1 MDKYEYNVKSDQI
14 KKLYSRKEFE
24 AAAKIA
30 DEIDWYRVKDNT
42 MINRVADIYENTK
55 QYEKAKEVLLIAY
68 ERSPLGRQLAYKLT
82 ILALRTKNFVEADEF
97 YQDFVEMSP
106 SDVSQYLLK
115 YRIAKAKGEDIE
127 VLIKILEAYIEV
139 EMDERWQYELA
150 KLYHEAGEDDKCIA
164 MCDEL
169 ELWFNDG
176 KYVDKAK
183 ELKKLITGVLTEY
196 NKRYAKDNVTKSD
209 TVSKEAAKNITGV
222 SNGESDNLEVNASN
236 VNAGYVNTTSM
247 SNSIEDLS
255 EMASENKQISD
266 NEDNEEYS
274 GADNAEY
281 SDADYDEEYDEDS
294 EDYSQADNWNQVDA
308 LGRERVSKVN
318 EETDEDEEAER
329 EDRTGI
335 RSLAEAI
342 VAGKEERKASRN
354 KNKDDEDLS
363 EDNLEL
369 LDDNISDDDDEYLDD
384 EISAEDEARANAN
397 AAAKEVARRAE
408 EAEKNTPKL
417 TPEEIAANE
426 ALKAAEAAA
435 LEAQRAADL
444 ARQLVMEAKL
454 RAEQVKSVSNTPS
467 DKYKGMT
474 ADEISKS
481 LESEDMLSGKSDLR
495 KKDSMI
501 EIFEFDKNKEGK
513 VSNIGEELT
522 KTAEIDI
529 DEINIRL
536 ADENNLYNTANIQA
550 ALAKSMEKL
559 MNDEK
564 KVRNAFEMQIDDD
577 NNEIRPT
584 IEDDDSYLDD
594 DEDVYDDSVD
604 ETEKTPETVEENSVS
619 ENTVD
624 VEEKKES
631 ENISESETNKETAN
645 ISEAETNEE
654 SKNIPEVEAVE
665 ESKDIQEP
673 EEVEA
678 SENKPEAEE
687 SENVPEIDAVE
698 ASAIVNEQENVPE
711 TVEESSVSENTIN
724 SEETKETENI
734 SETEI
739 NEESKDI
746 PEVETVGESKDIP
759 EVKEVET
766 PATVNET
773 KNVVEPEEDNKTSE
787 VSAPIEEVKTL
798 EETKEEKTVEAVS
811 DEIEDDLIDEPTKR
825 IDRAE
830 INRILNASKNIYQSL
845 PKSVFENTESE
856 AETETAKAEEDDQI
870 EGQMTLDEVLAEFK
884 DNESDKP
891 KDNEANE
898 LKDNATVESED
909 SEASDSEISG
919 ETSSEE
925 SDIKTENE
933 EARDVLKALE
943 QVEETSDEVSSDIL
957 ENANETSDK
966 VAENSDETSD
976 EVSENANEASDKE
989 AGNADEVS
997 DKEAEDVNKENVN
1010 ETLDTKSES
1019 DSKKSVEKSGDET
1032 DKSSVPSTGFVVKN
1046 HRIPEEYRSLFN
1058 DFVGTGSM
1066 EEKIADTLD
1075 NLINKFVMDGT
1086 SKTNNVIITGSAK
1099 IGKTTLGL
1107 SLIKAANRGRNRSG
1121 RKVAK
1126 VKASVLNKRGVALAM
1141 TQILGTD
1148 LIIEQAGNLMPN
1160 TIVDLMIAM
1169 KNYTEEMLIVLEDDK
1184 AAIDRMLDNSPDL
1197 KGFFSNRLDI
1207 HEMEI
1212 DDMVKIAKDYAEE
1225 QFYAIDEMG
1234 ELALYAKLDDISG
1247 RNPVLSIEDIQ
1258 EVIDDAIAH
1267 ANRFSLGKIFGRIH
1281 KNKDDMR
1288 VLSEQDFL

>member
-176 KYVDKAK
+176 KYVDKAR

-196 NKRYAKDNVTKSD
+196 NKRYAKDNVAKSNIASSNI
-209 TVSKEAAKNITGV
+209 VSTEDSKNITSV
-222 SNGESDNLEVNASN
+222 SNGESDNLEVNAPN
-236 VNAGYVNTTSM
+236 VNAG
-247 SNSIEDLS
+247 SID
-255 EMASENKQISD
+255 
-266 NEDNEEYS
+266 
-274 GADNAEY
+274 
-281 SDADYDEEYDEDS
+281 EYDEDS
-294 EDYSQADNWNQVDA
+294 EDDTQADNWNQVDA

-318 EETDEDEEAER
+318 EESDEDEEAES
-329 EDRTGI
+329 EDHTGM

-342 VAGKEERKASRN
+342 VAGKEERKTLKYN
-354 KNKDDEDLS
+354 KKKDDEEVL

-408 EAEKNTPKL
+408 EAEKNIPKL
-417 TPEEIAANE
+417 TAEEIAANE

-454 RAEQVKSVSNTPS
+454 RAEQVKGTSGTPS

-481 LESEDMLSGKSDLR
+481 LESEDMLSGNSDLR

-501 EIFEFDKNKEGK
+501 EIFEFDKDKEGK

-577 NNEIRPT
+577 NDEIRPTIEDDDNNEIRPA

-594 DEDVYDDSVD
+594 DDEDVYDDSADTTENVKESENVSEVEEVEESEIINEPENVIEAENTP
-604 ETEKTPETVEENSVS
+604 ETAEENSATENTVNVEEIKETGSIPEVETVEE
-619 ENTVD
+619 
-624 VEEKKES
+624 
-631 ENISESETNKETAN
+631 A
-645 ISEAETNEE
+645 
-654 SKNIPEVEAVE
+654 
-665 ESKDIQEP
+665 
-673 EEVEA
+673 
-678 SENKPEAEE
+678 
-687 SENVPEIDAVE
+687 
-698 ASAIVNEQENVPE
+698 
-711 TVEESSVSENTIN
+711 
-724 SEETKETENI
+724 
-734 SETEI
+734 
-739 NEESKDI
+739 KDI
-746 PEVETVGESKDIP
+746 PEVETVEEAKDIP
-759 EVKEVET
+759 EVETVAEAKDIPEVET
-766 PATVNET
+766 VA
-773 KNVVEPEEDNKTSE
+773 EPEENIKVDEASAPMEGGGTSE
-787 VSAPIEEVKTL
+787 EKEDTEEVKSV
-798 EETKEEKTVEAVS
+798 ETVS
-811 DEIEDDLIDEPTKR
+811 DEDEIEDDLIDEPTKR

-845 PKSVFENTESE
+845 PKPVFENTEE
-856 AETETAKAEEDDQI
+856 EVETKVEMTKPEEDDQI
-870 EGQMTLDEVLAEFK
+870 EGQMTLEEVLAEFK
-884 DNESDKP
+884 DNEADKTN
-891 KDNEANE
+891 DNEADE
-898 LKDNATVESED
+898 LK
-909 SEASDSEISG
+909 
-919 ETSSEE
+919 
-925 SDIKTENE
+925 
-933 EARDVLKALE
+933 
-943 QVEETSDEVSSDIL
+943 
-957 ENANETSDK
+957 ENANETPEE
-966 VAENSDETSD
+966 ATENADETID
-976 EVSENANEASDKE
+976 EVSENANETSEE
-989 AGNADEVS
+989 ATENADETIDEVS
-997 DKEAEDVNKENVN
+997 ENAN
-1010 ETLDTKSES
+1010 ETSE
-1019 DSKKSVEKSGDET
+1019 EAT
-1032 DKSSVPSTGFVVKN
+1032 DKSSVASAGFVVKN

-1066 EEKIADTLD
+1066 EEKIADILD

-1086 SKTNNVIITGSAK
+1086 SKTNNLIITGSAK

-1160 TIVDLMIAM
+1160 TIIDLMIAM

-1212 DDMVKIAKDYAEE
+1212 DDMVKIARDYAEE
-1225 QFYAIDEMG
+1225 QFYTIDEMG

>member
-1 MDKYEYNVKSDQI
+1 LDKYEYNVKSDQI

-176 KYVDKAK
+176 KYVDKAR

-196 NKRYAKDNVTKSD
+196 NKRYAKDNVAKSNIASSNI
-209 TVSKEAAKNITGV
+209 VSTEDSKNITSV
-222 SNGESDNLEVNASN
+222 SNGESDNLEVNAPN
-236 VNAGYVNTTSM
+236 VNAG
-247 SNSIEDLS
+247 SID
-255 EMASENKQISD
+255 
-266 NEDNEEYS
+266 
-274 GADNAEY
+274 
-281 SDADYDEEYDEDS
+281 EYDEDS
-294 EDYSQADNWNQVDA
+294 EDDTQADNWNQVDA

-318 EETDEDEEAER
+318 EESDEDEEAES
-329 EDRTGI
+329 EDHTGM

-342 VAGKEERKASRN
+342 VAGKEERKTLKYN
-354 KNKDDEDLS
+354 KKKDDEEVL

-408 EAEKNTPKL
+408 EAEKNIPKL
-417 TPEEIAANE
+417 TAEEIAANE

-454 RAEQVKSVSNTPS
+454 RAEQVKGTSGTPS

-501 EIFEFDKNKEGK
+501 EIFEFDKDKEGK

-577 NNEIRPT
+577 NDEIRPTIEDDDNNEIRPA

-594 DEDVYDDSVD
+594 DDEDVYDDSADTTENVKESENVSEVED
-604 ETEKTPETVEENSVS
+604 VEESEIINEPENVIEAENTPETAEENSATENTVNVEEIKETGSIPEVETVEE
-619 ENTVD
+619 
-624 VEEKKES
+624 
-631 ENISESETNKETAN
+631 A
-645 ISEAETNEE
+645 
-654 SKNIPEVEAVE
+654 
-665 ESKDIQEP
+665 
-673 EEVEA
+673 
-678 SENKPEAEE
+678 
-687 SENVPEIDAVE
+687 
-698 ASAIVNEQENVPE
+698 
-711 TVEESSVSENTIN
+711 
-724 SEETKETENI
+724 
-734 SETEI
+734 
-739 NEESKDI
+739 KDI
-746 PEVETVGESKDIP
+746 PEVETVEESKDIP
-759 EVKEVET
+759 EAETAEEAKDIPEVET
-766 PATVNET
+766 VEEAKDIPEVETIVESDEYSKVNE
-773 KNVVEPEEDNKTSE
+773 E
-787 VSAPIEEVKTL
+787 SAPIEEIRNS
-798 EETKEEKTVEAVS
+798 EETEEVKSVETVSDE

-845 PKSVFENTESE
+845 PKSVFENTEE
-856 AETETAKAEEDDQI
+856 EVETKVEMTKPEEDDQI
-870 EGQMTLDEVLAEFK
+870 EGQMTLEEVLAEFK
-884 DNESDKP
+884 YNEADKTN
-891 KDNEANE
+891 DNEADE
-898 LKDNATVESED
+898 LK
-909 SEASDSEISG
+909 
-919 ETSSEE
+919 
-925 SDIKTENE
+925 
-933 EARDVLKALE
+933 
-943 QVEETSDEVSSDIL
+943 
-957 ENANETSDK
+957 ENANETPEE
-966 VAENSDETSD
+966 ATENADETIDEVSENVNETSEEATENAD
-976 EVSENANEASDKE
+976 ETIEEVSENANETSEE
-989 AGNADEVS
+989 A
-997 DKEAEDVNKENVN
+997 
-1010 ETLDTKSES
+1010 
-1019 DSKKSVEKSGDET
+1019 T
-1032 DKSSVPSTGFVVKN
+1032 DKSSVASAGFVVKN

-1066 EEKIADTLD
+1066 EEKIADILD

-1086 SKTNNVIITGSAK
+1086 SKTNNLIITGSAK

-1160 TIVDLMIAM
+1160 TIIDLMIAM

-1225 QFYAIDEMG
+1225 QYYIIDEMG

>member
-176 KYVDKAK
+176 KYVDKAR

-196 NKRYAKDNVTKSD
+196 NKRYAKDNVAKSNIASSNI
-209 TVSKEAAKNITGV
+209 VSTEDSKNITSV
-222 SNGESDNLEVNASN
+222 SNGESDNLEVNAPN
-236 VNAGYVNTTSM
+236 VNAG
-247 SNSIEDLS
+247 SID
-255 EMASENKQISD
+255 
-266 NEDNEEYS
+266 
-274 GADNAEY
+274 
-281 SDADYDEEYDEDS
+281 EYDEDS
-294 EDYSQADNWNQVDA
+294 EDDTQADNWNQVDA

-318 EETDEDEEAER
+318 EESDEDEEAES
-329 EDRTGI
+329 EDHTGM

-342 VAGKEERKASRN
+342 VAGKEERKTLKYN
-354 KNKDDEDLS
+354 KKKDDEEVL

-408 EAEKNTPKL
+408 EAEKNIPKL
-417 TPEEIAANE
+417 TAEEIAANE

-454 RAEQVKSVSNTPS
+454 RAEQVKGTSGTPS

-481 LESEDMLSGKSDLR
+481 LESEDMLSGNSDLR

-501 EIFEFDKNKEGK
+501 EIFEFDKDKEGK

-577 NNEIRPT
+577 NDEIRPT
-584 IEDDDSYLDD
+584 IEDDDNNEIRPAIEDDDSYLDYD
-594 DEDVYDDSVD
+594 DEDVYDDSSDTTENVKESENVSEVED
-604 ETEKTPETVEENSVS
+604 VEESEIINEPENVIEAENTPETAEENSTTENTVNVEEIKETESIPEVETVEEAK
-619 ENTVD
+619 D
-624 VEEKKES
+624 
-631 ENISESETNKETAN
+631 
-645 ISEAETNEE
+645 
-654 SKNIPEVEAVE
+654 IPEV
-665 ESKDIQEP
+665 K
-673 EEVEA
+673 
-678 SENKPEAEE
+678 
-687 SENVPEIDAVE
+687 
-698 ASAIVNEQENVPE
+698 
-711 TVEESSVSENTIN
+711 TVEEA
-724 SEETKETENI
+724 
-734 SETEI
+734 
-739 NEESKDI
+739 KDI
-746 PEVETVGESKDIP
+746 PEVETV
-759 EVKEVET
+759 
-766 PATVNET
+766 A
-773 KNVVEPEEDNKTSE
+773 EPEENIKVDEASAPMEGVGTSE
-787 VSAPIEEVKTL
+787 EKEDTEEVKSV
-798 EETKEEKTVEAVS
+798 ETVS
-811 DEIEDDLIDEPTKR
+811 DEDEIEDDLIDEPTKR

-845 PKSVFENTESE
+845 PKSVFENTEE
-856 AETETAKAEEDDQI
+856 EVETKVEMTKPEEDDQI
-870 EGQMTLDEVLAEFK
+870 EGQMTLEEVLAEFK
-884 DNESDKP
+884 DNEADKTN
-891 KDNEANE
+891 DNEADE
-898 LKDNATVESED
+898 LK
-909 SEASDSEISG
+909 
-919 ETSSEE
+919 
-925 SDIKTENE
+925 
-933 EARDVLKALE
+933 
-943 QVEETSDEVSSDIL
+943 
-957 ENANETSDK
+957 ENANETPEE
-966 VAENSDETSD
+966 ATENADETID
-976 EVSENANEASDKE
+976 EVSEN
-989 AGNADEVS
+989 
-997 DKEAEDVNKENVN
+997 VN
-1010 ETLDTKSES
+1010 ETSE
-1019 DSKKSVEKSGDET
+1019 EAT
-1032 DKSSVPSTGFVVKN
+1032 DKSSVASADFVVKN

-1066 EEKIADTLD
+1066 EEKIADILD

-1086 SKTNNVIITGSAK
+1086 SKTNNLIITGSAK

-1160 TIVDLMIAM
+1160 TIIDLMIAM

-1225 QFYAIDEMG
+1225 QFYIIDEMG

>member
-176 KYVDKAK
+176 KYVDKAR

-196 NKRYAKDNVTKSD
+196 NKRYAKDNVAKSNIASSNI
-209 TVSKEAAKNITGV
+209 VSTEDSKNITSV
-222 SNGESDNLEVNASN
+222 SNGESDNLEVNAPN
-236 VNAGYVNTTSM
+236 VNAG
-247 SNSIEDLS
+247 SID
-255 EMASENKQISD
+255 
-266 NEDNEEYS
+266 
-274 GADNAEY
+274 
-281 SDADYDEEYDEDS
+281 EYDEDS
-294 EDYSQADNWNQVDA
+294 EDDTQADNWNQVDA

-318 EETDEDEEAER
+318 EESDEDEEAES
-329 EDRTGI
+329 EDHTGM

-342 VAGKEERKASRN
+342 VAGKEERKTLKYN
-354 KNKDDEDLS
+354 KKKDDEEVL

-408 EAEKNTPKL
+408 EAEKNIPKL
-417 TPEEIAANE
+417 TAEEIAANE

-454 RAEQVKSVSNTPS
+454 RAEQVKGTSGTPS

-481 LESEDMLSGKSDLR
+481 LESEDMLSGNSDLR

-501 EIFEFDKNKEGK
+501 EIFEFDKDKEGK

-577 NNEIRPT
+577 NDEIRPTIEDDDNNEIRPA

-594 DEDVYDDSVD
+594 DDEDVYDDSADTTENVKESENVSEVEEVEESEIINEPENVIEAENTP
-604 ETEKTPETVEENSVS
+604 ETAEENSATENTVNVEEIKETGSIPEVETVEE
-619 ENTVD
+619 
-624 VEEKKES
+624 
-631 ENISESETNKETAN
+631 A
-645 ISEAETNEE
+645 
-654 SKNIPEVEAVE
+654 
-665 ESKDIQEP
+665 
-673 EEVEA
+673 
-678 SENKPEAEE
+678 
-687 SENVPEIDAVE
+687 
-698 ASAIVNEQENVPE
+698 
-711 TVEESSVSENTIN
+711 
-724 SEETKETENI
+724 
-734 SETEI
+734 
-739 NEESKDI
+739 KDI
-746 PEVETVGESKDIP
+746 PEVETVEESKDIP
-759 EVKEVET
+759 EAETAEEAKDIPEAEIVKEAKDIPEVET
-766 PATVNET
+766 IVESDEYSKVNE
-773 KNVVEPEEDNKTSE
+773 E
-787 VSAPIEEVKTL
+787 SAPIEEIRNS
-798 EETKEEKTVEAVS
+798 EETEEVKSVETVSDE

-845 PKSVFENTESE
+845 PKSVFENTEE
-856 AETETAKAEEDDQI
+856 EVETKVEMTKPEEDDQI
-870 EGQMTLDEVLAEFK
+870 EGQMTLEEVLAEFK
-884 DNESDKP
+884 DNEADKTN
-891 KDNEANE
+891 DNEADE
-898 LKDNATVESED
+898 LK
-909 SEASDSEISG
+909 
-919 ETSSEE
+919 
-925 SDIKTENE
+925 
-933 EARDVLKALE
+933 
-943 QVEETSDEVSSDIL
+943 
-957 ENANETSDK
+957 ENANETPEE
-966 VAENSDETSD
+966 ATENADETID
-976 EVSENANEASDKE
+976 EVSENANETSEE
-989 AGNADEVS
+989 ATENADETIDEVS
-997 DKEAEDVNKENVN
+997 ENAN
-1010 ETLDTKSES
+1010 ETSE
-1019 DSKKSVEKSGDET
+1019 EAT
-1032 DKSSVPSTGFVVKN
+1032 DKSSVASAGFVVKN

-1066 EEKIADTLD
+1066 EEKIADILD

-1160 TIVDLMIAM
+1160 TIIDLMIAM

-1225 QFYAIDEMG
+1225 QFYIIDEMG

-1247 RNPVLSIEDIQ
+1247 RNPILSIEDIQ

>member
-176 KYVDKAK
+176 KYVDKAR

-196 NKRYAKDNVTKSD
+196 NKRYAKDNVAKSNIASSNI
-209 TVSKEAAKNITGV
+209 VSTEDSNNITSV

-236 VNAGYVNTTSM
+236 VNAG
-247 SNSIEDLS
+247 SID
-255 EMASENKQISD
+255 
-266 NEDNEEYS
+266 
-274 GADNAEY
+274 
-281 SDADYDEEYDEDS
+281 EYDEDS
-294 EDYSQADNWNQVDA
+294 EDDTQADNWNQVDA

-318 EETDEDEEAER
+318 EESDEDEEAES
-329 EDRTGI
+329 EDHTGM

-342 VAGKEERKASRN
+342 VAGKEERKTSKYN
-354 KNKDDEDLS
+354 KKKDDEEVL

-408 EAEKNTPKL
+408 EAEKNIPKL
-417 TPEEIAANE
+417 TAEEIAANE

-454 RAEQVKSVSNTPS
+454 RAEQVKGTSGTPS

-481 LESEDMLSGKSDLR
+481 LESEDMLSGNSDLR

-501 EIFEFDKNKEGK
+501 EIFEFDKDKEGK

-577 NNEIRPT
+577 NDEIRPT
-584 IEDDDSYLDD
+584 IEDDDNDEIRPAIEDDDSYLDD
-594 DEDVYDDSVD
+594 DDEDVYDDSADTTENVKESENVSEVEEVEESEIINEPENVI
-604 ETEKTPETVEENSVS
+604 ETENTPETAEENSATENTVNVEEIKETESIPEVETVEE
-619 ENTVD
+619 
-624 VEEKKES
+624 
-631 ENISESETNKETAN
+631 A
-645 ISEAETNEE
+645 
-654 SKNIPEVEAVE
+654 
-665 ESKDIQEP
+665 
-673 EEVEA
+673 
-678 SENKPEAEE
+678 
-687 SENVPEIDAVE
+687 
-698 ASAIVNEQENVPE
+698 
-711 TVEESSVSENTIN
+711 
-724 SEETKETENI
+724 
-734 SETEI
+734 
-739 NEESKDI
+739 KDI
-746 PEVETVGESKDIP
+746 PEVETIVESDEYSK
-759 EVKEVET
+759 
-766 PATVNET
+766 VNE
-773 KNVVEPEEDNKTSE
+773 E
-787 VSAPIEEVKTL
+787 SAPIEEIRNS
-798 EETKEEKTVEAVS
+798 EETEEVKSVETVSDE

-845 PKSVFENTESE
+845 PKSVFENTEE
-856 AETETAKAEEDDQI
+856 EVETKVEMTKPEEDDQI
-870 EGQMTLDEVLAEFK
+870 EGQMTLEEVLAEFK
-884 DNESDKP
+884 DNEADK
-891 KDNEANE
+891 KNDNEADE
-898 LKDNATVESED
+898 LK
-909 SEASDSEISG
+909 
-919 ETSSEE
+919 
-925 SDIKTENE
+925 
-933 EARDVLKALE
+933 
-943 QVEETSDEVSSDIL
+943 
-957 ENANETSDK
+957 ENANETPEE
-966 VAENSDETSD
+966 ATENADETID
-976 EVSENANEASDKE
+976 EVSENANETSEE
-989 AGNADEVS
+989 A
-997 DKEAEDVNKENVN
+997 
-1010 ETLDTKSES
+1010 
-1019 DSKKSVEKSGDET
+1019 T
-1032 DKSSVPSTGFVVKN
+1032 DKSSVASAGFVVKN
-1046 HRIPEEYRSLFN
+1046 HRIPKEYRSLFN

-1225 QFYAIDEMG
+1225 QFYTIDEMG

>member
-176 KYVDKAK
+176 KYVDKAR

-196 NKRYAKDNVTKSD
+196 NKRYAKDNVAKSNIASSNI
-209 TVSKEAAKNITGV
+209 VSTEDSKNITSV
-222 SNGESDNLEVNASN
+222 SNGESDNLEVNAPN
-236 VNAGYVNTTSM
+236 VNAG
-247 SNSIEDLS
+247 SID
-255 EMASENKQISD
+255 
-266 NEDNEEYS
+266 
-274 GADNAEY
+274 
-281 SDADYDEEYDEDS
+281 EYDEDS
-294 EDYSQADNWNQVDA
+294 EDDTQADNWNQVDA

-318 EETDEDEEAER
+318 EESDEDEGAES
-329 EDRTGI
+329 EDHTGM

-342 VAGKEERKASRN
+342 VAGKEERKTSKYN
-354 KNKDDEDLS
+354 KKKDDEEVL

-408 EAEKNTPKL
+408 EAEKNIPKL
-417 TPEEIAANE
+417 TAEEIAANE

-454 RAEQVKSVSNTPS
+454 RAEQVKGTSGTPS

-481 LESEDMLSGKSDLR
+481 LESEDMLSGNSDLR

-501 EIFEFDKNKEGK
+501 EIFEFDKDKEGK

-577 NNEIRPT
+577 NDEIRPTIEEDDNNEIRPA

-594 DEDVYDDSVD
+594 DDEDVYDDSAD
-604 ETEKTPETVEENSVS
+604 TTENV
-619 ENTVD
+619 
-624 VEEKKES
+624 KES
-631 ENISESETNKETAN
+631 ENVSEVEEVEESEIINEPENVIEAENTPETAEENSATENTVNVDEIKET
-645 ISEAETNEE
+645 E
-654 SKNIPEVEAVE
+654 SIPEV
-665 ESKDIQEP
+665 K
-673 EEVEA
+673 
-678 SENKPEAEE
+678 
-687 SENVPEIDAVE
+687 
-698 ASAIVNEQENVPE
+698 
-711 TVEESSVSENTIN
+711 TVEEA
-724 SEETKETENI
+724 
-734 SETEI
+734 
-739 NEESKDI
+739 KDI
-746 PEVETVGESKDIP
+746 PEVETVGEAKDIP
-759 EVKEVET
+759 EVETVEEAKDIPEAETVGEAKDIPEVET
-766 PATVNET
+766 IVESDEYSKVNE
-773 KNVVEPEEDNKTSE
+773 E
-787 VSAPIEEVKTL
+787 SAPIEEIRNS
-798 EETKEEKTVEAVS
+798 EETEEVKSVETVSDE

-845 PKSVFENTESE
+845 PKSVFENTEE
-856 AETETAKAEEDDQI
+856 EVETKVEMTKPEEDDQI
-870 EGQMTLDEVLAEFK
+870 EGQMTLEEVLAEFK
-884 DNESDKP
+884 DNEADKTN
-891 KDNEANE
+891 DNESDE
-898 LKDNATVESED
+898 LKENTN
-909 SEASDSEISG
+909 
-919 ETSSEE
+919 ETSEE
-925 SDIKTENE
+925 ATEN
-933 EARDVLKALE
+933 AD
-943 QVEETSDEVSSDIL
+943 ETIDEVL
-957 ENANETSDK
+957 ENANETSEE
-966 VAENSDETSD
+966 ATENADETID
-976 EVSENANEASDKE
+976 EVSENANETSEE
-989 AGNADEVS
+989 A
-997 DKEAEDVNKENVN
+997 
-1010 ETLDTKSES
+1010 
-1019 DSKKSVEKSGDET
+1019 T
-1032 DKSSVPSTGFVVKN
+1032 DKSSVASADFVVKN

-1160 TIVDLMIAM
+1160 TIIDLMIAM

-1225 QFYAIDEMG
+1225 QFYIIDEMG

>member
-176 KYVDKAK
+176 KYVDKAR

-196 NKRYAKDNVTKSD
+196 NKRYAKDNVAKSNIASSNI
-209 TVSKEAAKNITGV
+209 VSTEDSKNITSV
-222 SNGESDNLEVNASN
+222 SNGESDNLEVNAPN
-236 VNAGYVNTTSM
+236 VNAG
-247 SNSIEDLS
+247 SID
-255 EMASENKQISD
+255 
-266 NEDNEEYS
+266 
-274 GADNAEY
+274 
-281 SDADYDEEYDEDS
+281 EYDEDS
-294 EDYSQADNWNQVDA
+294 EDDTQADNWNQVDA

-318 EETDEDEEAER
+318 EESDEDEEAES
-329 EDRTGI
+329 EDHTGM

-342 VAGKEERKASRN
+342 VAGKEERKTLKYN
-354 KNKDDEDLS
+354 KKKDDEEVL

-408 EAEKNTPKL
+408 EAEKNIPKL
-417 TPEEIAANE
+417 TAEEIAANE

-454 RAEQVKSVSNTPS
+454 RAEQVKGTSGTPS

-481 LESEDMLSGKSDLR
+481 LESEDMLSGNSDLR

-501 EIFEFDKNKEGK
+501 EIFEFDKDKEGK

-577 NNEIRPT
+577 NDEIRPTIEDDDNNEIRPA

-594 DEDVYDDSVD
+594 DDEDVYDDSADTTENVKESENVSEVEEVEESEIINEPENVIEAENTP
-604 ETEKTPETVEENSVS
+604 ETAEENSATENTVNVEEIKETGSIPEVETVEE
-619 ENTVD
+619 
-624 VEEKKES
+624 
-631 ENISESETNKETAN
+631 A
-645 ISEAETNEE
+645 
-654 SKNIPEVEAVE
+654 
-665 ESKDIQEP
+665 
-673 EEVEA
+673 
-678 SENKPEAEE
+678 
-687 SENVPEIDAVE
+687 
-698 ASAIVNEQENVPE
+698 
-711 TVEESSVSENTIN
+711 
-724 SEETKETENI
+724 
-734 SETEI
+734 
-739 NEESKDI
+739 KDI
-746 PEVETVGESKDIP
+746 PEVETVEESKDIP
-759 EVKEVET
+759 EAETAEEAKDIPEAEIVKEAKDIPEVET
-766 PATVNET
+766 IVESDEYSKVNE
-773 KNVVEPEEDNKTSE
+773 E
-787 VSAPIEEVKTL
+787 SAPIEEIRNS
-798 EETKEEKTVEAVS
+798 EETEEVKSVETVSDE

-845 PKSVFENTESE
+845 PKSVFENTEE
-856 AETETAKAEEDDQI
+856 EVETKVEMTKPEEDDQI
-870 EGQMTLDEVLAEFK
+870 EGQMTLEEVLAEFK
-884 DNESDKP
+884 DNEADKTN
-891 KDNEANE
+891 DNEADE
-898 LKDNATVESED
+898 LK
-909 SEASDSEISG
+909 
-919 ETSSEE
+919 
-925 SDIKTENE
+925 
-933 EARDVLKALE
+933 
-943 QVEETSDEVSSDIL
+943 
-957 ENANETSDK
+957 ENANETPEE
-966 VAENSDETSD
+966 ATENADETID
-976 EVSENANEASDKE
+976 EVSENANETSEE
-989 AGNADEVS
+989 A
-997 DKEAEDVNKENVN
+997 
-1010 ETLDTKSES
+1010 
-1019 DSKKSVEKSGDET
+1019 T
-1032 DKSSVPSTGFVVKN
+1032 DKSSVASAGFVVKN

-1066 EEKIADTLD
+1066 EEKIADILD

-1086 SKTNNVIITGSAK
+1086 SKTNNLIITGSAK

-1160 TIVDLMIAM
+1160 TIIDLMIAM

-1212 DDMVKIAKDYAEE
+1212 DDMVKIARDYAEE
-1225 QFYAIDEMG
+1225 QFYTIDEMG

>member
-176 KYVDKAK
+176 KYVDKAR

-196 NKRYAKDNVTKSD
+196 NKRYAKDNVAKSNIASSNI
-209 TVSKEAAKNITGV
+209 VSTEESKNITSV
-222 SNGESDNLEVNASN
+222 SNGESDNLEVNAPN
-236 VNAGYVNTTSM
+236 VNAG
-247 SNSIEDLS
+247 SID
-255 EMASENKQISD
+255 
-266 NEDNEEYS
+266 
-274 GADNAEY
+274 
-281 SDADYDEEYDEDS
+281 EYDEDS
-294 EDYSQADNWNQVDA
+294 EDDTQADNWNQVDA
-308 LGRERVSKVN
+308 LGRERISKVN
-318 EETDEDEEAER
+318 EESDEDEETES
-329 EDRTGI
+329 EDHTGM

-342 VAGKEERKASRN
+342 VAGKEERKTSKYN
-354 KNKDDEDLS
+354 KKKDDEEVL

-408 EAEKNTPKL
+408 EAEKNIPKL
-417 TPEEIAANE
+417 TAEEIAANE

-454 RAEQVKSVSNTPS
+454 RAEQVKGTSGTPS

-481 LESEDMLSGKSDLR
+481 LESEDMLSGNSDLR

-501 EIFEFDKNKEGK
+501 EIFEFDKDKEGK

-577 NNEIRPT
+577 NDEIRPT
-584 IEDDDSYLDD
+584 IEEDDNNEILPAIEDDDSYLDD
-594 DEDVYDDSVD
+594 DDEDVYDDSAD
-604 ETEKTPETVEENSVS
+604 TTENV
-619 ENTVD
+619 
-624 VEEKKES
+624 KES
-631 ENISESETNKETAN
+631 ENVSEVEEVEESEIINEPENVIEAENTPETAEENSATENTVNVEEIKET
-645 ISEAETNEE
+645 E
-654 SKNIPEVEAVE
+654 SIPEV
-665 ESKDIQEP
+665 K
-673 EEVEA
+673 
-678 SENKPEAEE
+678 
-687 SENVPEIDAVE
+687 
-698 ASAIVNEQENVPE
+698 
-711 TVEESSVSENTIN
+711 TVEEA
-724 SEETKETENI
+724 
-734 SETEI
+734 
-739 NEESKDI
+739 KDI
-746 PEVETVGESKDIP
+746 PEVETVGEAKDIP
-759 EVKEVET
+759 EVETVEEAKDIPEAETVGEAKDIPEVET
-766 PATVNET
+766 IVESDEYSKVNE
-773 KNVVEPEEDNKTSE
+773 E
-787 VSAPIEEVKTL
+787 SAPIEEIRNS
-798 EETKEEKTVEAVS
+798 EETEEVKSVETVSDE

-845 PKSVFENTESE
+845 PKSVFENTEE
-856 AETETAKAEEDDQI
+856 EVETKVEMTKPEEDDQI
-870 EGQMTLDEVLAEFK
+870 EGQMTLEEVLAEFK
-884 DNESDKP
+884 DNEADKTN
-891 KDNEANE
+891 DNEADE
-898 LKDNATVESED
+898 LK
-909 SEASDSEISG
+909 
-919 ETSSEE
+919 
-925 SDIKTENE
+925 
-933 EARDVLKALE
+933 
-943 QVEETSDEVSSDIL
+943 
-957 ENANETSDK
+957 ENANETPEE
-966 VAENSDETSD
+966 ATENADETID
-976 EVSENANEASDKE
+976 EVSENANETSEETTENTDE
-989 AGNADEVS
+989 TIDEVS
-997 DKEAEDVNKENVN
+997 ENAN
-1010 ETLDTKSES
+1010 ETSE
-1019 DSKKSVEKSGDET
+1019 EAT
-1032 DKSSVPSTGFVVKN
+1032 DKSSVASADFVVKN
-1046 HRIPEEYRSLFN
+1046 HRIPKEYRSLFN

-1225 QFYAIDEMG
+1225 QFYIIDEMG

>member
-176 KYVDKAK
+176 KYVDKAR

-196 NKRYAKDNVTKSD
+196 NKRYAKDNVAKSNIASSNI
-209 TVSKEAAKNITGV
+209 VSTEDSKNITSV
-222 SNGESDNLEVNASN
+222 SNGESDNLEVNAPN
-236 VNAGYVNTTSM
+236 VNAG
-247 SNSIEDLS
+247 SID
-255 EMASENKQISD
+255 
-266 NEDNEEYS
+266 
-274 GADNAEY
+274 
-281 SDADYDEEYDEDS
+281 EYDEDS
-294 EDYSQADNWNQVDA
+294 EDDTQADNWNQVDA

-318 EETDEDEEAER
+318 EESDEDEEAES
-329 EDRTGI
+329 EDHTGM

-342 VAGKEERKASRN
+342 VAGKEERKTSKYN
-354 KNKDDEDLS
+354 KKKDDEEVL

-408 EAEKNTPKL
+408 EAEKNIPKL
-417 TPEEIAANE
+417 TAEEIAANE

-454 RAEQVKSVSNTPS
+454 RAEQVKGTSGTPS

-481 LESEDMLSGKSDLR
+481 LESEDMLSGNSDLR

-501 EIFEFDKNKEGK
+501 EIFEFDKDKEGK

-577 NNEIRPT
+577 NDEIRPTIEDDDNNEIRPA

-594 DEDVYDDSVD
+594 DDEDVYDDSADTTENVKESENVSEVEEVEESEIINEPENVIEAENTPETAEENSATENTVNVEEIK
-604 ETEKTPETVEENSVS
+604 ETESIPEVETVEE
-619 ENTVD
+619 
-624 VEEKKES
+624 
-631 ENISESETNKETAN
+631 A
-645 ISEAETNEE
+645 
-654 SKNIPEVEAVE
+654 
-665 ESKDIQEP
+665 
-673 EEVEA
+673 
-678 SENKPEAEE
+678 
-687 SENVPEIDAVE
+687 
-698 ASAIVNEQENVPE
+698 
-711 TVEESSVSENTIN
+711 
-724 SEETKETENI
+724 
-734 SETEI
+734 
-739 NEESKDI
+739 KDI
-746 PEVETVGESKDIP
+746 PEVETIVESDEYSK
-759 EVKEVET
+759 
-766 PATVNET
+766 VNE
-773 KNVVEPEEDNKTSE
+773 E
-787 VSAPIEEVKTL
+787 SAPIEEIRNS
-798 EETKEEKTVEAVS
+798 EETEEVKSVETVSDE

-845 PKSVFENTESE
+845 PKSVFENTEE
-856 AETETAKAEEDDQI
+856 EVETKVEMTKPEEDDQI
-870 EGQMTLDEVLAEFK
+870 EGQMTLEEVLAEF
-884 DNESDKP
+884 E
-891 KDNEANE
+891 DNEADKTNDNEADE
-898 LKDNATVESED
+898 LKENANETPE
-909 SEASDSEISG
+909 EAAENAD
-919 ETSSEE
+919 ETIDEVLENANETPEE
-925 SDIKTENE
+925 ATEN
-933 EARDVLKALE
+933 AD
-943 QVEETSDEVSSDIL
+943 ETIDEIL
-957 ENANETSDK
+957 ENANETS
-966 VAENSDETSD
+966 E
-976 EVSENANEASDKE
+976 EA
-989 AGNADEVS
+989 
-997 DKEAEDVNKENVN
+997 
-1010 ETLDTKSES
+1010 
-1019 DSKKSVEKSGDET
+1019 T
-1032 DKSSVPSTGFVVKN
+1032 DKSSVASADFVVKN
-1046 HRIPEEYRSLFN
+1046 HRIPKEYRSLFN

-1225 QFYAIDEMG
+1225 QFYTIDEMG

>member
-176 KYVDKAK
+176 KYVDKAR

-196 NKRYAKDNVTKSD
+196 NKRYAKDNVAKSNIASSNI
-209 TVSKEAAKNITGV
+209 VSTEDSKNITSV
-222 SNGESDNLEVNASN
+222 SNGESDNLEVNAPN
-236 VNAGYVNTTSM
+236 VNAG
-247 SNSIEDLS
+247 SID
-255 EMASENKQISD
+255 
-266 NEDNEEYS
+266 
-274 GADNAEY
+274 
-281 SDADYDEEYDEDS
+281 EYDEDS
-294 EDYSQADNWNQVDA
+294 EDDTQADNWNQVDA

-318 EETDEDEEAER
+318 EESDEDEEAES
-329 EDRTGI
+329 EDHTGM

-342 VAGKEERKASRN
+342 VAGKEERKTSKYN
-354 KNKDDEDLS
+354 KKKDDEEVL

-408 EAEKNTPKL
+408 EAEKNIPKL
-417 TPEEIAANE
+417 TAEEIAANE

-454 RAEQVKSVSNTPS
+454 RAEQVKGTSGTPS

-501 EIFEFDKNKEGK
+501 EIFEFDKDKEGK

-577 NNEIRPT
+577 NDEIRPT
-584 IEDDDSYLDD
+584 IEDDDNNEILPAIEDDDSYLDD
-594 DEDVYDDSVD
+594 DDEDVYDDSAD
-604 ETEKTPETVEENSVS
+604 TTENV
-619 ENTVD
+619 
-624 VEEKKES
+624 KES
-631 ENISESETNKETAN
+631 ENVSEVEEVEESEIINEPENVIETENTPETAEENSATENTVNVEEIKET
-645 ISEAETNEE
+645 E
-654 SKNIPEVEAVE
+654 SIPEVE
-665 ESKDIQEP
+665 
-673 EEVEA
+673 
-678 SENKPEAEE
+678 
-687 SENVPEIDAVE
+687 
-698 ASAIVNEQENVPE
+698 
-711 TVEESSVSENTIN
+711 TVEGA
-724 SEETKETENI
+724 
-734 SETEI
+734 
-739 NEESKDI
+739 KDI
-746 PEVETVGESKDIP
+746 PEVETVEEAKDIPEAETAEEAKDIP
-759 EVKEVET
+759 EVETVEEAKDIPEVET
-766 PATVNET
+766 IVELDEYSKVNE
-773 KNVVEPEEDNKTSE
+773 E
-787 VSAPIEEVKTL
+787 SAPIEEIRNS
-798 EETKEEKTVEAVS
+798 EETEEVKSVETVSDE

-845 PKSVFENTESE
+845 PKSVFENTEE
-856 AETETAKAEEDDQI
+856 EVETKVEMTKPEEDDQI
-870 EGQMTLDEVLAEFK
+870 EGQMTLEEVLAEFK
-884 DNESDKP
+884 DNEADKTN
-891 KDNEANE
+891 DNEADE
-898 LKDNATVESED
+898 LKENANETPE
-909 SEASDSEISG
+909 EA
-919 ETSSEE
+919 
-925 SDIKTENE
+925 TEN
-933 EARDVLKALE
+933 AD
-943 QVEETSDEVSSDIL
+943 ETIDEVL
-957 ENANETSDK
+957 ENANETSEETT
-966 VAENSDETSD
+966 ENTDETID
-976 EVSENANEASDKE
+976 EVSENANETSEE
-989 AGNADEVS
+989 A
-997 DKEAEDVNKENVN
+997 
-1010 ETLDTKSES
+1010 
-1019 DSKKSVEKSGDET
+1019 T
-1032 DKSSVPSTGFVVKN
+1032 DKSSVASADFVVKN
-1046 HRIPEEYRSLFN
+1046 HRIPKEYRSLFN

-1160 TIVDLMIAM
+1160 TIIDLMIAM

-1225 QFYAIDEMG
+1225 QFYTIDEMG

>member
-176 KYVDKAK
+176 KYVDKAR

-196 NKRYAKDNVTKSD
+196 NKRYAKDNVAKSNIASSNI
-209 TVSKEAAKNITGV
+209 VSTEDSKNITSV
-222 SNGESDNLEVNASN
+222 SNGESDNLEVNAPN
-236 VNAGYVNTTSM
+236 VNAG
-247 SNSIEDLS
+247 SID
-255 EMASENKQISD
+255 
-266 NEDNEEYS
+266 
-274 GADNAEY
+274 
-281 SDADYDEEYDEDS
+281 EYDEDS
-294 EDYSQADNWNQVDA
+294 EDDTQADNWNQVDA

-318 EETDEDEEAER
+318 EESDEDEEAES
-329 EDRTGI
+329 EDHTGM

-342 VAGKEERKASRN
+342 VAGKEERKTLKYN
-354 KNKDDEDLS
+354 KKKDDEEVL

-408 EAEKNTPKL
+408 EAEKNIPKL
-417 TPEEIAANE
+417 TAEEIAANE

-454 RAEQVKSVSNTPS
+454 RAEQVKGTSGTPS

-501 EIFEFDKNKEGK
+501 EIFEFDKDKEGK

-577 NNEIRPT
+577 NDEIRPTIEDDDNNEIRPA

-594 DEDVYDDSVD
+594 DDEDVYDDSADTTENTVNVEEIK
-604 ETEKTPETVEENSVS
+604 ETESIPEAETVEEAK
-619 ENTVD
+619 D
-624 VEEKKES
+624 
-631 ENISESETNKETAN
+631 IP
-645 ISEAETNEE
+645 EAETVE
-654 SKNIPEVEAVE
+654 KAKDIPEVETIAE
-665 ESKDIQEP
+665 AKDIP
-673 EEVEA
+673 EVETI
-678 SENKPEAEE
+678 EEA
-687 SENVPEIDAVE
+687 
-698 ASAIVNEQENVPE
+698 
-711 TVEESSVSENTIN
+711 
-724 SEETKETENI
+724 
-734 SETEI
+734 
-739 NEESKDI
+739 KDI
-746 PEVETVGESKDIP
+746 PEVETVEEAKDIP
-759 EVKEVET
+759 EVET
-766 PATVNET
+766 VA
-773 KNVVEPEEDNKTSE
+773 EPEENIKVDEASAPMEGVGTSE
-787 VSAPIEEVKTL
+787 EKEDTEEVKSV
-798 EETKEEKTVEAVS
+798 ETVS
-811 DEIEDDLIDEPTKR
+811 DEDEIEDDLIDEPTKR

-845 PKSVFENTESE
+845 PKSVFENTEE
-856 AETETAKAEEDDQI
+856 EVETKVEMTKPEEDDQI
-870 EGQMTLDEVLAEFK
+870 EGQMTLEEVLAEFK
-884 DNESDKP
+884 DNEADKTN
-891 KDNEANE
+891 DNEADE
-898 LKDNATVESED
+898 LKENVNEM
-909 SEASDSEISG
+909 
-919 ETSSEE
+919 SEE
-925 SDIKTENE
+925 ATEN
-933 EARDVLKALE
+933 A
-943 QVEETSDEVSSDIL
+943 
-957 ENANETSDK
+957 
-966 VAENSDETSD
+966 DETID
-976 EVSENANEASDKE
+976 EVSENVNETSEE
-989 AGNADEVS
+989 ATENADETIDEATENADETVDEVS
-997 DKEAEDVNKENVN
+997 ENVN
-1010 ETLDTKSES
+1010 ETSE
-1019 DSKKSVEKSGDET
+1019 EAT
-1032 DKSSVPSTGFVVKN
+1032 DKSSVASADFVVKN

-1066 EEKIADTLD
+1066 EEKIADILD

-1086 SKTNNVIITGSAK
+1086 SKTNNLIITGSAK

-1160 TIVDLMIAM
+1160 TIIDLMIAM

-1225 QFYAIDEMG
+1225 QFYIIDEMG

-1267 ANRFSLGKIFGRIH
+1267 ANRFSLGKIFGRIY

>member
-176 KYVDKAK
+176 KYVDKAR

-196 NKRYAKDNVTKSD
+196 NKRYAKDNVAKSNIASSNI
-209 TVSKEAAKNITGV
+209 VSTEDSKNITSV
-222 SNGESDNLEVNASN
+222 SNGESDNLEVNAPN
-236 VNAGYVNTTSM
+236 VNAG
-247 SNSIEDLS
+247 SID
-255 EMASENKQISD
+255 
-266 NEDNEEYS
+266 
-274 GADNAEY
+274 
-281 SDADYDEEYDEDS
+281 EYDEDS
-294 EDYSQADNWNQVDA
+294 EDDTQADNWNQVDA

-318 EETDEDEEAER
+318 EESDEDEEAES
-329 EDRTGI
+329 EDHTGM

-342 VAGKEERKASRN
+342 VAGKEERKTSKYN
-354 KNKDDEDLS
+354 KKKDDEEVL

-408 EAEKNTPKL
+408 EAEKNIPKL
-417 TPEEIAANE
+417 TAEEIAANE

-454 RAEQVKSVSNTPS
+454 RAEQVKGTSGTPS

-501 EIFEFDKNKEGK
+501 EIFEFDKDKEGK

-577 NNEIRPT
+577 NDEIRPT
-584 IEDDDSYLDD
+584 IEDDDNNEILPAIEDDDSYLDD
-594 DEDVYDDSVD
+594 DDEDVYDDSAD
-604 ETEKTPETVEENSVS
+604 TTENV
-619 ENTVD
+619 
-624 VEEKKES
+624 KES
-631 ENISESETNKETAN
+631 ENVSEVEEVEESEIINEPENVIEAENTPETAEENSTTENTVNVEEIKET
-645 ISEAETNEE
+645 E
-654 SKNIPEVEAVE
+654 SIPEV
-665 ESKDIQEP
+665 K
-673 EEVEA
+673 
-678 SENKPEAEE
+678 
-687 SENVPEIDAVE
+687 
-698 ASAIVNEQENVPE
+698 
-711 TVEESSVSENTIN
+711 TVEET
-724 SEETKETENI
+724 
-734 SETEI
+734 
-739 NEESKDI
+739 KDI
-746 PEVETVGESKDIP
+746 PEVETVEESKDIP
-759 EVKEVET
+759 EAETAEEAKDIPEVET
-766 PATVNET
+766 VVESDEYSKVNE
-773 KNVVEPEEDNKTSE
+773 E
-787 VSAPIEEVKTL
+787 SAPIEEIRNS
-798 EETKEEKTVEAVS
+798 EETEEVKSVETVSDE

-845 PKSVFENTESE
+845 PKSVFENTEE
-856 AETETAKAEEDDQI
+856 EVETKVEMTKPEEDDQI
-870 EGQMTLDEVLAEFK
+870 EGQMTLEEVLAEFK
-884 DNESDKP
+884 DNEADKTN
-891 KDNEANE
+891 DNEADE
-898 LKDNATVESED
+898 LKENANETPE
-909 SEASDSEISG
+909 EA
-919 ETSSEE
+919 
-925 SDIKTENE
+925 TEN
-933 EARDVLKALE
+933 AD
-943 QVEETSDEVSSDIL
+943 ETIDEVL
-957 ENANETSDK
+957 ENANETSEETT
-966 VAENSDETSD
+966 ENTDETID
-976 EVSENANEASDKE
+976 EVSENANETSEE
-989 AGNADEVS
+989 A
-997 DKEAEDVNKENVN
+997 
-1010 ETLDTKSES
+1010 
-1019 DSKKSVEKSGDET
+1019 T
-1032 DKSSVPSTGFVVKN
+1032 DKSSVASADFVVKN
-1046 HRIPEEYRSLFN
+1046 HRIPKEYRSLFN

-1160 TIVDLMIAM
+1160 TIIDLMIAM

-1225 QFYAIDEMG
+1225 QFYTIDEMG

>member
-176 KYVDKAK
+176 KYVDKAR

-196 NKRYAKDNVTKSD
+196 NKRYAKDNVAKSNIASSNI
-209 TVSKEAAKNITGV
+209 VSTEDSKNITSV
-222 SNGESDNLEVNASN
+222 SNGESDNLEVNAPN
-236 VNAGYVNTTSM
+236 VNAG
-247 SNSIEDLS
+247 SID
-255 EMASENKQISD
+255 
-266 NEDNEEYS
+266 
-274 GADNAEY
+274 
-281 SDADYDEEYDEDS
+281 EYDEDS
-294 EDYSQADNWNQVDA
+294 EDDTQADNWNQVDA

-318 EETDEDEEAER
+318 EESDEDEEAES
-329 EDRTGI
+329 EDHTGM

-342 VAGKEERKASRN
+342 VAGKEERKTSKYN
-354 KNKDDEDLS
+354 KKKDDEEVL

-408 EAEKNTPKL
+408 EAEKNIPKL
-417 TPEEIAANE
+417 TAEEIAANE

-454 RAEQVKSVSNTPS
+454 RAEQVKGTSGTPS

-481 LESEDMLSGKSDLR
+481 LESEDMLSGNSDLR

-501 EIFEFDKNKEGK
+501 EIFEFDKDKEGK

-577 NNEIRPT
+577 NDEIRPT
-584 IEDDDSYLDD
+584 IEEDDNNEILPAIEDDDSYLDD
-594 DEDVYDDSVD
+594 DDEDVYDDSAD
-604 ETEKTPETVEENSVS
+604 TTENV
-619 ENTVD
+619 
-624 VEEKKES
+624 KES
-631 ENISESETNKETAN
+631 ENVSEVEEVEESEIINEPENVIEAENTPETAEENSATENTVNVEEIKET
-645 ISEAETNEE
+645 E
-654 SKNIPEVEAVE
+654 SIPEV
-665 ESKDIQEP
+665 K
-673 EEVEA
+673 
-678 SENKPEAEE
+678 
-687 SENVPEIDAVE
+687 
-698 ASAIVNEQENVPE
+698 
-711 TVEESSVSENTIN
+711 TVEEA
-724 SEETKETENI
+724 
-734 SETEI
+734 
-739 NEESKDI
+739 KDI
-746 PEVETVGESKDIP
+746 PEVETVGEAKDIP
-759 EVKEVET
+759 EVETIVESDEYSK
-766 PATVNET
+766 VNE
-773 KNVVEPEEDNKTSE
+773 E
-787 VSAPIEEVKTL
+787 SAPIEEIRNS
-798 EETKEEKTVEAVS
+798 EETEEVKSVETVSDE

-845 PKSVFENTESE
+845 PKSVFENTEE
-856 AETETAKAEEDDQI
+856 EVETKVEMTKPEEDDQI
-870 EGQMTLDEVLAEFK
+870 EGQMTLEEVLAEFK
-884 DNESDKP
+884 DNEADKTN
-891 KDNEANE
+891 DNESDE
-898 LKDNATVESED
+898 LK
-909 SEASDSEISG
+909 
-919 ETSSEE
+919 
-925 SDIKTENE
+925 EN
-933 EARDVLKALE
+933 
-943 QVEETSDEVSSDIL
+943 T
-957 ENANETSDK
+957 NETSEE
-966 VAENSDETSD
+966 ATENADETID
-976 EVSENANEASDKE
+976 EVSENANETSEE
-989 AGNADEVS
+989 A
-997 DKEAEDVNKENVN
+997 
-1010 ETLDTKSES
+1010 
-1019 DSKKSVEKSGDET
+1019 T
-1032 DKSSVPSTGFVVKN
+1032 DKSSVASADFVVKN

-1160 TIVDLMIAM
+1160 TIIDLMIAM

-1225 QFYAIDEMG
+1225 QFYIIDEMG

>member
-176 KYVDKAK
+176 KYVDKAR

-196 NKRYAKDNVTKSD
+196 NKRYAKDNVAKSNIASSNI
-209 TVSKEAAKNITGV
+209 VSTEDSKNITSV
-222 SNGESDNLEVNASN
+222 SNGESDNLEVNAPN
-236 VNAGYVNTTSM
+236 VNAG
-247 SNSIEDLS
+247 SID
-255 EMASENKQISD
+255 
-266 NEDNEEYS
+266 
-274 GADNAEY
+274 
-281 SDADYDEEYDEDS
+281 EYDEDS
-294 EDYSQADNWNQVDA
+294 EDDTQADNWNQVDA

-318 EETDEDEEAER
+318 EESDEDEEAES
-329 EDRTGI
+329 EDHTGM

-342 VAGKEERKASRN
+342 VAGKEERKTSKYN
-354 KNKDDEDLS
+354 KKKDDEEVL

-408 EAEKNTPKL
+408 EAEKNIPKL
-417 TPEEIAANE
+417 TAEEIAANE

-454 RAEQVKSVSNTPS
+454 RAEQVKGTSGTPS

-481 LESEDMLSGKSDLR
+481 LESEDMLSGNSDLR

-501 EIFEFDKNKEGK
+501 EIFEFDKDKEGK

-577 NNEIRPT
+577 NDEIRPT
-584 IEDDDSYLDD
+584 IEEDDNNEILPAIEDDDSYLDD
-594 DEDVYDDSVD
+594 DDEDVYDDSADTTENVKESENVSEVEEVEESEIINEPENVIEAENTPETAEENSATENTVNVEEIK
-604 ETEKTPETVEENSVS
+604 ETESIPEVETVEE
-619 ENTVD
+619 
-624 VEEKKES
+624 
-631 ENISESETNKETAN
+631 A
-645 ISEAETNEE
+645 
-654 SKNIPEVEAVE
+654 
-665 ESKDIQEP
+665 
-673 EEVEA
+673 
-678 SENKPEAEE
+678 
-687 SENVPEIDAVE
+687 
-698 ASAIVNEQENVPE
+698 
-711 TVEESSVSENTIN
+711 
-724 SEETKETENI
+724 
-734 SETEI
+734 
-739 NEESKDI
+739 KDI
-746 PEVETVGESKDIP
+746 PEVETIVESDEYSK
-759 EVKEVET
+759 
-766 PATVNET
+766 VNE
-773 KNVVEPEEDNKTSE
+773 E
-787 VSAPIEEVKTL
+787 SAPIEEIRNS
-798 EETKEEKTVEAVS
+798 EETEEVKSVETVSDE

-845 PKSVFENTESE
+845 PKSVFENTEE
-856 AETETAKAEEDDQI
+856 EVETKVEMTKPEEDDQI
-870 EGQMTLDEVLAEFK
+870 EGQMTLEEVLAEFK
-884 DNESDKP
+884 DNEADKTN
-891 KDNEANE
+891 DNESDE
-898 LKDNATVESED
+898 LKENTN
-909 SEASDSEISG
+909 
-919 ETSSEE
+919 ETSEE
-925 SDIKTENE
+925 ATEN
-933 EARDVLKALE
+933 AD
-943 QVEETSDEVSSDIL
+943 ETIDEVL
-957 ENANETSDK
+957 ENANETSEE
-966 VAENSDETSD
+966 ATENADETID
-976 EVSENANEASDKE
+976 EVSENANETSEE
-989 AGNADEVS
+989 A
-997 DKEAEDVNKENVN
+997 
-1010 ETLDTKSES
+1010 
-1019 DSKKSVEKSGDET
+1019 T
-1032 DKSSVPSTGFVVKN
+1032 DKSSVASADFVVKN

-1160 TIVDLMIAM
+1160 TIIDLMIAM

-1225 QFYAIDEMG
+1225 QFYIIDEMG

>member
-176 KYVDKAK
+176 KYVDKAR

-196 NKRYAKDNVTKSD
+196 NKRYAKDNVAKSNIASSNI
-209 TVSKEAAKNITGV
+209 VSTEDSKNITSV
-222 SNGESDNLEVNASN
+222 SNGESDNLEVNAPN
-236 VNAGYVNTTSM
+236 VNAG
-247 SNSIEDLS
+247 SID
-255 EMASENKQISD
+255 
-266 NEDNEEYS
+266 
-274 GADNAEY
+274 
-281 SDADYDEEYDEDS
+281 EYDEDS
-294 EDYSQADNWNQVDA
+294 EDDTQADNWNQVDA

-318 EETDEDEEAER
+318 EESDEDEEAES
-329 EDRTGI
+329 EDHTGM

-342 VAGKEERKASRN
+342 VAGKEERKTLKYN
-354 KNKDDEDLS
+354 KKKDDEEVL

-408 EAEKNTPKL
+408 EAEKNIPKL
-417 TPEEIAANE
+417 TAEEIAANE

-454 RAEQVKSVSNTPS
+454 RAEQVKGTSGTPS

-481 LESEDMLSGKSDLR
+481 LESEDMLSGNSDLR

-501 EIFEFDKNKEGK
+501 EIFEFDKDKEGK

-577 NNEIRPT
+577 NDEIRPTIEDDDNNEIRPA

-594 DEDVYDDSVD
+594 DDEDVYDDSAD
-604 ETEKTPETVEENSVS
+604 TTENV
-619 ENTVD
+619 
-624 VEEKKES
+624 KES
-631 ENISESETNKETAN
+631 ENVSEVEEVEESEIINEPENVIEAENTPETAEENSATENTVNVEEIKET
-645 ISEAETNEE
+645 E
-654 SKNIPEVEAVE
+654 SIPEVETAE
-665 ESKDIQEP
+665 EAKDI
-673 EEVEA
+673 
-678 SENKPEAEE
+678 PEAEIVKE
-687 SENVPEIDAVE
+687 AKDIPEAEIAEE
-698 ASAIVNEQENVPE
+698 AKDIPEAEIV
-711 TVEESSVSENTIN
+711 
-724 SEETKETENI
+724 KEA
-734 SETEI
+734 
-739 NEESKDI
+739 KDI
-746 PEVETVGESKDIP
+746 PEVETIVESDEYSK
-759 EVKEVET
+759 
-766 PATVNET
+766 VNE
-773 KNVVEPEEDNKTSE
+773 E
-787 VSAPIEEVKTL
+787 SAPIEEIRNS
-798 EETKEEKTVEAVS
+798 EETEEVKSVETVSDE

-845 PKSVFENTESE
+845 PKSVFENTEE
-856 AETETAKAEEDDQI
+856 EVETKVEMTKPEEDDQI
-870 EGQMTLDEVLAEFK
+870 EGQMTLEEVLAEFK
-884 DNESDKP
+884 DNEADKTN
-891 KDNEANE
+891 DNEADE
-898 LKDNATVESED
+898 LK
-909 SEASDSEISG
+909 
-919 ETSSEE
+919 
-925 SDIKTENE
+925 
-933 EARDVLKALE
+933 
-943 QVEETSDEVSSDIL
+943 
-957 ENANETSDK
+957 ENANETPEE
-966 VAENSDETSD
+966 ATENADETID
-976 EVSENANEASDKE
+976 EVSENANETSEE
-989 AGNADEVS
+989 ATENADETIDEVS
-997 DKEAEDVNKENVN
+997 ENAN
-1010 ETLDTKSES
+1010 ETSE
-1019 DSKKSVEKSGDET
+1019 EAT
-1032 DKSSVPSTGFVVKN
+1032 DKSSVASADFVVKN

-1066 EEKIADTLD
+1066 EEKIADILD

-1160 TIVDLMIAM
+1160 TIIDLMIAM

-1225 QFYAIDEMG
+1225 QFYIIDEMG

>member
-176 KYVDKAK
+176 KYVDKAR

-196 NKRYAKDNVTKSD
+196 NKRYAKDNVAKSNIASSNI
-209 TVSKEAAKNITGV
+209 VSTEDSKNITSV
-222 SNGESDNLEVNASN
+222 SNGESDNLEVNAPN
-236 VNAGYVNTTSM
+236 VNAG
-247 SNSIEDLS
+247 SID
-255 EMASENKQISD
+255 
-266 NEDNEEYS
+266 
-274 GADNAEY
+274 
-281 SDADYDEEYDEDS
+281 EYDEDS
-294 EDYSQADNWNQVDA
+294 EDDTQADNWNQVDA

-318 EETDEDEEAER
+318 EESNEDEEAES
-329 EDRTGI
+329 EDHTGM

-342 VAGKEERKASRN
+342 VAGKEERKTLKYN
-354 KNKDDEDLS
+354 KKKDDEEVL

-408 EAEKNTPKL
+408 EAEKNIPKL
-417 TPEEIAANE
+417 TAEEIAANE

-454 RAEQVKSVSNTPS
+454 RAEQVKGTSGTPS

-481 LESEDMLSGKSDLR
+481 LESEDMLSGNSDLR

-501 EIFEFDKNKEGK
+501 EIFEFDKDKEGK

-577 NNEIRPT
+577 NDEIRPT
-584 IEDDDSYLDD
+584 IEDDDNNEIRPAIEDDDSYLDYD
-594 DEDVYDDSVD
+594 DEDVYDDSSDTTENVKESENVSEVED
-604 ETEKTPETVEENSVS
+604 VEESEIINEPENVIEAENTPETAEENSTTENTVNVEEIKETESIPEVETVEEAK
-619 ENTVD
+619 D
-624 VEEKKES
+624 
-631 ENISESETNKETAN
+631 
-645 ISEAETNEE
+645 
-654 SKNIPEVEAVE
+654 IPEV
-665 ESKDIQEP
+665 K
-673 EEVEA
+673 
-678 SENKPEAEE
+678 
-687 SENVPEIDAVE
+687 
-698 ASAIVNEQENVPE
+698 
-711 TVEESSVSENTIN
+711 TVEEA
-724 SEETKETENI
+724 
-734 SETEI
+734 
-739 NEESKDI
+739 KDI
-746 PEVETVGESKDIP
+746 PEVETV
-759 EVKEVET
+759 
-766 PATVNET
+766 A
-773 KNVVEPEEDNKTSE
+773 EPEENIKVDEASAPMEGVGTSE
-787 VSAPIEEVKTL
+787 EKEDTEEVKSV
-798 EETKEEKTVEAVS
+798 ETVS
-811 DEIEDDLIDEPTKR
+811 DEDEIEDDLIDEPTKR

-845 PKSVFENTESE
+845 PKSVFENTEE
-856 AETETAKAEEDDQI
+856 EVETKVEMTKPEEDDQI
-870 EGQMTLDEVLAEFK
+870 EGQMTLEEVLAEFK
-884 DNESDKP
+884 DNEADKTN
-891 KDNEANE
+891 DNEADE
-898 LKDNATVESED
+898 L
-909 SEASDSEISG
+909 
-919 ETSSEE
+919 
-925 SDIKTENE
+925 
-933 EARDVLKALE
+933 
-943 QVEETSDEVSSDIL
+943 
-957 ENANETSDK
+957 
-966 VAENSDETSD
+966 
-976 EVSENANEASDKE
+976 
-989 AGNADEVS
+989 
-997 DKEAEDVNKENVN
+997 KENVN
-1010 ETLDTKSES
+1010 ETSE
-1019 DSKKSVEKSGDET
+1019 EAAENADETIEEVSENVNETSEEATENVDETIDEVSENVNETSEEATENADETIDEVSENVNETSEEAT
-1032 DKSSVPSTGFVVKN
+1032 DKSSVASADFVVKN

-1066 EEKIADTLD
+1066 EEKIADILD

-1086 SKTNNVIITGSAK
+1086 SKTNNLIITGSAK

-1160 TIVDLMIAM
+1160 TIIDLMIAM

-1212 DDMVKIAKDYAEE
+1212 DDMVKIARDYAEE
-1225 QFYAIDEMG
+1225 QFYTIDEMG

>member
-42 MINRVADIYENTK
+42 MINRIADIYENTK

-176 KYVDKAK
+176 KYVDKAR

-196 NKRYAKDNVTKSD
+196 NKRYAKDNVAKSNIASSNI
-209 TVSKEAAKNITGV
+209 VSTEDSKNITSV
-222 SNGESDNLEVNASN
+222 SNGESDNLEVNAPN
-236 VNAGYVNTTSM
+236 VNAG
-247 SNSIEDLS
+247 SID
-255 EMASENKQISD
+255 
-266 NEDNEEYS
+266 
-274 GADNAEY
+274 
-281 SDADYDEEYDEDS
+281 EYDEDS
-294 EDYSQADNWNQVDA
+294 EDDTQADNWNQVDA

-318 EETDEDEEAER
+318 EESNEDEEAES
-329 EDRTGI
+329 EDHTGM

-342 VAGKEERKASRN
+342 VAGKEERKTLKYN
-354 KNKDDEDLS
+354 KKKDDEEVL

-408 EAEKNTPKL
+408 EAEKNIPKL
-417 TPEEIAANE
+417 TAEEIAANE

-454 RAEQVKSVSNTPS
+454 RAEQVKGTSGTPS

-481 LESEDMLSGKSDLR
+481 LESEDMLSGNSDLR

-501 EIFEFDKNKEGK
+501 EIFEFDKDKEGK

-577 NNEIRPT
+577 NDEIRPTIEDDDNNEIRPA

-594 DEDVYDDSVD
+594 DDEDVYDDSAD
-604 ETEKTPETVEENSVS
+604 TTENV
-619 ENTVD
+619 
-624 VEEKKES
+624 KES
-631 ENISESETNKETAN
+631 ENVSEVEGVEESEIINEPENVIEAENTPETAEENSATENTVNVEEIKET
-645 ISEAETNEE
+645 E
-654 SKNIPEVEAVE
+654 SIPEVETVE
-665 ESKDIQEP
+665 KAKDIP
-673 EEVEA
+673 EV
-678 SENKPEAEE
+678 K
-687 SENVPEIDAVE
+687 
-698 ASAIVNEQENVPE
+698 
-711 TVEESSVSENTIN
+711 TVEEA
-724 SEETKETENI
+724 
-734 SETEI
+734 
-739 NEESKDI
+739 KDI
-746 PEVETVGESKDIP
+746 PEVETV
-759 EVKEVET
+759 
-766 PATVNET
+766 A
-773 KNVVEPEEDNKTSE
+773 EPEENIKVDEASAPMEGVGTSE
-787 VSAPIEEVKTL
+787 EKEDTEEVKSV
-798 EETKEEKTVEAVS
+798 ETVS
-811 DEIEDDLIDEPTKR
+811 DEDEIEDDLIDEPTKR

-845 PKSVFENTESE
+845 PKSVFENTEE
-856 AETETAKAEEDDQI
+856 EVETKVEMTKPEEDDQI
-870 EGQMTLDEVLAEFK
+870 EGQMTLEEVLAEFK
-884 DNESDKP
+884 DNEADKTN
-891 KDNEANE
+891 DNEADE
-898 LKDNATVESED
+898 L
-909 SEASDSEISG
+909 
-919 ETSSEE
+919 
-925 SDIKTENE
+925 
-933 EARDVLKALE
+933 
-943 QVEETSDEVSSDIL
+943 
-957 ENANETSDK
+957 
-966 VAENSDETSD
+966 
-976 EVSENANEASDKE
+976 
-989 AGNADEVS
+989 
-997 DKEAEDVNKENVN
+997 KENVN
-1010 ETLDTKSES
+1010 ETSE
-1019 DSKKSVEKSGDET
+1019 EAAENADETIEEVSENVNETSEEATENVDETIDEVSENVNETSEEATENADETIDEVSENVNETSEEAT
-1032 DKSSVPSTGFVVKN
+1032 DKSSVASADFVVKN

-1066 EEKIADTLD
+1066 EEKIADILD

-1086 SKTNNVIITGSAK
+1086 SKTNNLIITGSAK

-1160 TIVDLMIAM
+1160 TIIDLMIAM

-1225 QFYAIDEMG
+1225 QFYIIDEMG

-1267 ANRFSLGKIFGRIH
+1267 ANRFSLGKIFGRIY

>member
-176 KYVDKAK
+176 KYVDKAR

-196 NKRYAKDNVTKSD
+196 NKRYAKDNIASSNIASTEDS
-209 TVSKEAAKNITGV
+209 KNITSV
-222 SNGESDNLEVNASN
+222 SNGESDNLEVNAPD
-236 VNAGYVNTTSM
+236 VNAG
-247 SNSIEDLS
+247 SI
-255 EMASENKQISD
+255 
-266 NEDNEEYS
+266 
-274 GADNAEY
+274 
-281 SDADYDEEYDEDS
+281 DEHDEDS
-294 EDYSQADNWNQVDA
+294 EDDTQADNWNQVDA

-318 EETDEDEEAER
+318 EESDEDEETES
-329 EDRTGI
+329 EDHTGM

-342 VAGKEERKASRN
+342 VAGKEERKTSKYN
-354 KNKDDEDLS
+354 KKKDDEEVL

-408 EAEKNTPKL
+408 EAEKNIPKL
-417 TPEEIAANE
+417 TAEEIAANE

-435 LEAQRAADL
+435 LEAQKAADL

-454 RAEQVKSVSNTPS
+454 RAEQAKGTSVAPS

-481 LESEDMLSGKSDLR
+481 LESEDMLSGNSDLR

-501 EIFEFDKNKEGK
+501 EIFEFDKDKEGK

-577 NNEIRPT
+577 NNEIRPSIEDDDNNEIRPA

-594 DEDVYDDSVD
+594 DDEDVYDDSAD
-604 ETEKTPETVEENSVS
+604 TTENTANIEEIKETESIPEAETVEEAK
-619 ENTVD
+619 D
-624 VEEKKES
+624 
-631 ENISESETNKETAN
+631 
-645 ISEAETNEE
+645 
-654 SKNIPEVEAVE
+654 IPEA
-665 ESKDIQEP
+665 
-673 EEVEA
+673 
-678 SENKPEAEE
+678 
-687 SENVPEIDAVE
+687 
-698 ASAIVNEQENVPE
+698 E
-711 TVEESSVSENTIN
+711 TVEEAKDIPEAETV
-724 SEETKETENI
+724 EEAKDIPEAETVEEAKDIPETE
-734 SETEI
+734 TV
-739 NEESKDI
+739 EEAKDI
-746 PEVETVGESKDIP
+746 PEVETIEESDEYSK
-759 EVKEVET
+759 
-766 PATVNET
+766 VNEES
-773 KNVVEPEEDNKTSE
+773 V
-787 VSAPIEEVKTL
+787 PIEEIRTS
-798 EETKEEKTVEAVS
+798 EETDETEEVRPVETVSDE

-845 PKSVFENTESE
+845 PKSVFENTEE
-856 AETETAKAEEDDQI
+856 EVETKVEMTKPEEDDQI
-870 EGQMTLDEVLAEFK
+870 EGQMTLEEVLAEFK
-884 DNESDKP
+884 DNETDKTN
-891 KDNEANE
+891 DNEADE
-898 LKDNATVESED
+898 LK
-909 SEASDSEISG
+909 
-919 ETSSEE
+919 
-925 SDIKTENE
+925 EN
-933 EARDVLKALE
+933 
-943 QVEETSDEVSSDIL
+943 T
-957 ENANETSDK
+957 NETSEE
-966 VAENSDETSD
+966 ATENADETID
-976 EVSENANEASDKE
+976 EVSENANETSEE
-989 AGNADEVS
+989 A
-997 DKEAEDVNKENVN
+997 
-1010 ETLDTKSES
+1010 
-1019 DSKKSVEKSGDET
+1019 T
-1032 DKSSVPSTGFVVKN
+1032 DKSSVASADFVVKN
-1046 HRIPEEYRSLFN
+1046 HRIPKEYRSLFN

-1225 QFYAIDEMG
+1225 QFYTIDEMG

>member
-176 KYVDKAK
+176 KYVDKAR

-196 NKRYAKDNVTKSD
+196 NKRYAKDNVAKSNIASSNI
-209 TVSKEAAKNITGV
+209 VSTEDSKNITSV
-222 SNGESDNLEVNASN
+222 SNGESDNLEVNAPN
-236 VNAGYVNTTSM
+236 VNAG
-247 SNSIEDLS
+247 SID
-255 EMASENKQISD
+255 
-266 NEDNEEYS
+266 EY
-274 GADNAEY
+274 N
-281 SDADYDEEYDEDS
+281 EDS
-294 EDYSQADNWNQVDA
+294 EDDTQADNWNQVDA

-318 EETDEDEEAER
+318 EESDEDEEAES
-329 EDRTGI
+329 EDHTGM

-342 VAGKEERKASRN
+342 VAGKEERKTLKYN
-354 KNKDDEDLS
+354 KKKDDEEVL

-408 EAEKNTPKL
+408 EAEKNIPKL
-417 TPEEIAANE
+417 TAEEIAANE

-454 RAEQVKSVSNTPS
+454 RAEQVKGTSGTPS

-481 LESEDMLSGKSDLR
+481 LESEDMLSGNSDLR

-501 EIFEFDKNKEGK
+501 EIFEFDKDKEGK

-577 NNEIRPT
+577 NDEIRPTIEDDDNNEIRPA

-594 DEDVYDDSVD
+594 DDEDVYDDSADTTENVKESENVSEVEEVEESEIINEPENVIEAENTP
-604 ETEKTPETVEENSVS
+604 ETAEENSATENTVNVEEIKETGSIPEVETVEE
-619 ENTVD
+619 
-624 VEEKKES
+624 
-631 ENISESETNKETAN
+631 A
-645 ISEAETNEE
+645 
-654 SKNIPEVEAVE
+654 
-665 ESKDIQEP
+665 
-673 EEVEA
+673 
-678 SENKPEAEE
+678 
-687 SENVPEIDAVE
+687 
-698 ASAIVNEQENVPE
+698 
-711 TVEESSVSENTIN
+711 
-724 SEETKETENI
+724 
-734 SETEI
+734 
-739 NEESKDI
+739 KDI
-746 PEVETVGESKDIP
+746 PEVETVEEAKDIP
-759 EVKEVET
+759 EVETVAEAKDIPEVET
-766 PATVNET
+766 VA
-773 KNVVEPEEDNKTSE
+773 EPEENIKVDEASAPMEGGGTSE
-787 VSAPIEEVKTL
+787 EKEDTEEVKSV
-798 EETKEEKTVEAVS
+798 ETVS
-811 DEIEDDLIDEPTKR
+811 DEDEIEDDLIDEPTKR

-845 PKSVFENTESE
+845 PKPVFENTEE
-856 AETETAKAEEDDQI
+856 EVETKVEMTKPEEDDQI
-870 EGQMTLDEVLAEFK
+870 EGQMTLEEVLAEFK
-884 DNESDKP
+884 DNEADKTN
-891 KDNEANE
+891 DNEADE
-898 LKDNATVESED
+898 LK
-909 SEASDSEISG
+909 
-919 ETSSEE
+919 
-925 SDIKTENE
+925 
-933 EARDVLKALE
+933 
-943 QVEETSDEVSSDIL
+943 
-957 ENANETSDK
+957 ENANETPEE
-966 VAENSDETSD
+966 ATENADETID
-976 EVSENANEASDKE
+976 EVSENVNETSEE
-989 AGNADEVS
+989 ATENADETIDEVS
-997 DKEAEDVNKENVN
+997 ENVN
-1010 ETLDTKSES
+1010 ETSE
-1019 DSKKSVEKSGDET
+1019 EAT
-1032 DKSSVPSTGFVVKN
+1032 DKSSVASADFVVKN

-1066 EEKIADTLD
+1066 EEKIADILD

-1086 SKTNNVIITGSAK
+1086 SKTNNLIITGSAK

-1160 TIVDLMIAM
+1160 TIIDLMIAM

-1225 QFYAIDEMG
+1225 QFYIIDEMG

>member
-176 KYVDKAK
+176 KYVDKAR

-196 NKRYAKDNVTKSD
+196 NKRYAKDNVAKSNIASSNI
-209 TVSKEAAKNITGV
+209 VSTEDSKNITSV
-222 SNGESDNLEVNASN
+222 SNGESDNLEVNTPN
-236 VNAGYVNTTSM
+236 VNAG
-247 SNSIEDLS
+247 SID
-255 EMASENKQISD
+255 
-266 NEDNEEYS
+266 
-274 GADNAEY
+274 
-281 SDADYDEEYDEDS
+281 EYDEDS
-294 EDYSQADNWNQVDA
+294 EDDTQADNWNQVDA

-318 EETDEDEEAER
+318 EESDEDEEAES
-329 EDRTGI
+329 EDHTGM

-342 VAGKEERKASRN
+342 VAGKEERKTSKYN
-354 KNKDDEDLS
+354 KKKDDEEVL

-408 EAEKNTPKL
+408 EAEKNIPKL
-417 TPEEIAANE
+417 TAEEIAANE

-454 RAEQVKSVSNTPS
+454 RAEQVKGTSGTPS

-481 LESEDMLSGKSDLR
+481 LESEDMLSGNSDLR

-501 EIFEFDKNKEGK
+501 EIFEFDKDKEGK

-577 NNEIRPT
+577 NDEIRPT
-584 IEDDDSYLDD
+584 IEDDDNDEIRPAIEDDDSYLDD
-594 DEDVYDDSVD
+594 DDEDVYDDSADTTENVKESENVSEVEEVEESEIINEPENVI
-604 ETEKTPETVEENSVS
+604 ETENTPETAEKNSAIENTVNVEEIKETESIPEAETVGEAKDISEVETVEE
-619 ENTVD
+619 
-624 VEEKKES
+624 
-631 ENISESETNKETAN
+631 
-645 ISEAETNEE
+645 
-654 SKNIPEVEAVE
+654 P
-665 ESKDIQEP
+665 
-673 EEVEA
+673 
-678 SENKPEAEE
+678 
-687 SENVPEIDAVE
+687 
-698 ASAIVNEQENVPE
+698 
-711 TVEESSVSENTIN
+711 
-724 SEETKETENI
+724 
-734 SETEI
+734 
-739 NEESKDI
+739 KDI
-746 PEVETVGESKDIP
+746 PEVETAEEAKDIP
-759 EVKEVET
+759 EAETVGEAKDISEVET
-766 PATVNET
+766 IVESDEYSKVNE
-773 KNVVEPEEDNKTSE
+773 E
-787 VSAPIEEVKTL
+787 SAPIEEIRNS
-798 EETKEEKTVEAVS
+798 EETEEVKSVETVSDE

-845 PKSVFENTESE
+845 PKSVFENTEE
-856 AETETAKAEEDDQI
+856 EVETKVEMTKPEEDDQI
-870 EGQMTLDEVLAEFK
+870 EGQMTLEEVLAEFK
-884 DNESDKP
+884 DNEADK
-891 KDNEANE
+891 KNDNEADE
-898 LKDNATVESED
+898 LKENANETPE
-909 SEASDSEISG
+909 EA
-919 ETSSEE
+919 
-925 SDIKTENE
+925 TEN
-933 EARDVLKALE
+933 AD
-943 QVEETSDEVSSDIL
+943 ETIDEVL
-957 ENANETSDK
+957 ENANETS
-966 VAENSDETSD
+966 E
-976 EVSENANEASDKE
+976 EA
-989 AGNADEVS
+989 
-997 DKEAEDVNKENVN
+997 
-1010 ETLDTKSES
+1010 
-1019 DSKKSVEKSGDET
+1019 T
-1032 DKSSVPSTGFVVKN
+1032 DKSSVASADFVVKN
-1046 HRIPEEYRSLFN
+1046 HRIPKEYRSLFN

-1225 QFYAIDEMG
+1225 QFYTIDEMG

>member
-176 KYVDKAK
+176 KYVDKAR

-196 NKRYAKDNVTKSD
+196 NKRYAKDNVAKSNIASSNI
-209 TVSKEAAKNITGV
+209 VSTEDSKNITSV
-222 SNGESDNLEVNASN
+222 SNGESDNLEVNAPN
-236 VNAGYVNTTSM
+236 VNAG
-247 SNSIEDLS
+247 SID
-255 EMASENKQISD
+255 
-266 NEDNEEYS
+266 
-274 GADNAEY
+274 
-281 SDADYDEEYDEDS
+281 EYDEDS
-294 EDYSQADNWNQVDA
+294 EDDTQADNWNQVDA

-318 EETDEDEEAER
+318 EESDEDEEAES
-329 EDRTGI
+329 EDHTGM

-342 VAGKEERKASRN
+342 VAGKEERKTSKYN
-354 KNKDDEDLS
+354 KKKDDEEVL

-408 EAEKNTPKL
+408 EAEKNIPKL
-417 TPEEIAANE
+417 TAEEIAANE

-454 RAEQVKSVSNTPS
+454 RAEQVKGTSGTPS

-481 LESEDMLSGKSDLR
+481 LESEDMLSGNSDLR

-501 EIFEFDKNKEGK
+501 EIFEFDKDKEGK

-577 NNEIRPT
+577 NDEIRPTIEDDDNNEIRPA

-594 DEDVYDDSVD
+594 DDEDVYDDSADTTENVKELENVSEFEEVEESEIINEPENVIEAENTPETAEENSATENTVNVEEIK
-604 ETEKTPETVEENSVS
+604 ETESIPEAETVEEAK
-619 ENTVD
+619 D
-624 VEEKKES
+624 
-631 ENISESETNKETAN
+631 
-645 ISEAETNEE
+645 
-654 SKNIPEVEAVE
+654 IPEVETIAE
-665 ESKDIQEP
+665 AKDI
-673 EEVEA
+673 
-678 SENKPEAEE
+678 PEAETAE
-687 SENVPEIDAVE
+687 E
-698 ASAIVNEQENVPE
+698 A
-711 TVEESSVSENTIN
+711 
-724 SEETKETENI
+724 
-734 SETEI
+734 
-739 NEESKDI
+739 KDI
-746 PEVETVGESKDIP
+746 PEVETVEEAKDIP
-759 EVKEVET
+759 EVETIVESDEYSK
-766 PATVNET
+766 VNE
-773 KNVVEPEEDNKTSE
+773 E
-787 VSAPIEEVKTL
+787 SAPIEEIRNS
-798 EETKEEKTVEAVS
+798 EETEEVKSVETVS
-811 DEIEDDLIDEPTKR
+811 DEDKIEDDLIDEPTKR

-845 PKSVFENTESE
+845 PKSVFENTEE
-856 AETETAKAEEDDQI
+856 EVETKVEMTKPEEDDQI
-870 EGQMTLDEVLAEFK
+870 EGQMTLEEVLAEFK
-884 DNESDKP
+884 DNEADK
-891 KDNEANE
+891 KNDNEADE
-898 LKDNATVESED
+898 LKENANETPE
-909 SEASDSEISG
+909 EA
-919 ETSSEE
+919 
-925 SDIKTENE
+925 TEN
-933 EARDVLKALE
+933 AD
-943 QVEETSDEVSSDIL
+943 ETIDEVL
-957 ENANETSDK
+957 ENANETSEETT
-966 VAENSDETSD
+966 ENTDETID
-976 EVSENANEASDKE
+976 EVSENANETSEE
-989 AGNADEVS
+989 A
-997 DKEAEDVNKENVN
+997 
-1010 ETLDTKSES
+1010 
-1019 DSKKSVEKSGDET
+1019 T
-1032 DKSSVPSTGFVVKN
+1032 DKSSVASADFVVKN
-1046 HRIPEEYRSLFN
+1046 HRIPKEYRSLFN

-1225 QFYAIDEMG
+1225 QFYTIDEMG

>member
-176 KYVDKAK
+176 KYVDKAR

-196 NKRYAKDNVTKSD
+196 NKRYAKDNIASSNIASTEDS
-209 TVSKEAAKNITGV
+209 KNITSV
-222 SNGESDNLEVNASN
+222 SKGEPDNLEVNAPD
-236 VNAGYVNTTSM
+236 VNAG
-247 SNSIEDLS
+247 SI
-255 EMASENKQISD
+255 
-266 NEDNEEYS
+266 
-274 GADNAEY
+274 
-281 SDADYDEEYDEDS
+281 DEHDEDS
-294 EDYSQADNWNQVDA
+294 EDDTQADNWNQVDA

-318 EETDEDEEAER
+318 EESDEDEEAES
-329 EDRTGI
+329 EDHTGM

-342 VAGKEERKASRN
+342 VAGKEERKTSKYN
-354 KNKDDEDLS
+354 KKKDDEEVL

-408 EAEKNTPKL
+408 EAEKNIPKL
-417 TPEEIAANE
+417 TAEEIAANE

-435 LEAQRAADL
+435 LEAQKAADL

-454 RAEQVKSVSNTPS
+454 RAEQAKGTSVAPS

-481 LESEDMLSGKSDLR
+481 LESEDMLSGNSDLR

-501 EIFEFDKNKEGK
+501 EIFEFDKDKEGK

-577 NNEIRPT
+577 NNEIRPSIEDDDNNEIRPA

-594 DEDVYDDSVD
+594 DDEDVYDDLAD
-604 ETEKTPETVEENSVS
+604 TTENTANIEEIKETESIPEVETVEEAK
-619 ENTVD
+619 D
-624 VEEKKES
+624 
-631 ENISESETNKETAN
+631 
-645 ISEAETNEE
+645 
-654 SKNIPEVEAVE
+654 IPEA
-665 ESKDIQEP
+665 
-673 EEVEA
+673 
-678 SENKPEAEE
+678 
-687 SENVPEIDAVE
+687 
-698 ASAIVNEQENVPE
+698 E
-711 TVEESSVSENTIN
+711 TVEEAKDIPEAETV
-724 SEETKETENI
+724 EEAKDIPEAETV
-734 SETEI
+734 
-739 NEESKDI
+739 EEAKDI
-746 PEVETVGESKDIP
+746 PEVETIEESDEYSKVNEESVPIEGIRTSEETEETEETDETE
-759 EVKEVET
+759 EVRPVET
-766 PATVNET
+766 
-773 KNVVEPEEDNKTSE
+773 
-787 VSAPIEEVKTL
+787 VSDE
-798 EETKEEKTVEAVS
+798 

-845 PKSVFENTESE
+845 PKSVFENTEE
-856 AETETAKAEEDDQI
+856 EVETKVEMTKPEEDDQI
-870 EGQMTLDEVLAEFK
+870 EGQMTLEEVLAEFK
-884 DNESDKP
+884 DNEADKTN
-891 KDNEANE
+891 DNEADE
-898 LKDNATVESED
+898 FSENTN
-909 SEASDSEISG
+909 
-919 ETSSEE
+919 ETSEE
-925 SDIKTENE
+925 ATEN
-933 EARDVLKALE
+933 AD
-943 QVEETSDEVSSDIL
+943 ETIDEVL
-957 ENANETSDK
+957 ENANETSEE
-966 VAENSDETSD
+966 ATENADETID
-976 EVSENANEASDKE
+976 EVSENANETSEE
-989 AGNADEVS
+989 AI
-997 DKEAEDVNKENVN
+997 
-1010 ETLDTKSES
+1010 
-1019 DSKKSVEKSGDET
+1019 
-1032 DKSSVPSTGFVVKN
+1032 DKSSVASADFVVKN

-1160 TIVDLMIAM
+1160 TIIDLMIAM

>member
-176 KYVDKAK
+176 KYVDKAR

-196 NKRYAKDNVTKSD
+196 NKRYAKDNVAKSNIASSNI
-209 TVSKEAAKNITGV
+209 VSTEDSKNITSV
-222 SNGESDNLEVNASN
+222 SNGESDNIEVNAPN
-236 VNAGYVNTTSM
+236 VNAG
-247 SNSIEDLS
+247 SID
-255 EMASENKQISD
+255 
-266 NEDNEEYS
+266 
-274 GADNAEY
+274 
-281 SDADYDEEYDEDS
+281 EYDEDS
-294 EDYSQADNWNQVDA
+294 EDDTQADNWNQVDA

-318 EETDEDEEAER
+318 EESDEDEEAES
-329 EDRTGI
+329 EDHTGM

-342 VAGKEERKASRN
+342 VAGKEERKTSKYN
-354 KNKDDEDLS
+354 KKKDDEEVL

-408 EAEKNTPKL
+408 EAEKNIPKL
-417 TPEEIAANE
+417 TAEEIAANE

-454 RAEQVKSVSNTPS
+454 RAEQVKGTSGTPS

-481 LESEDMLSGKSDLR
+481 LESEDMLSGNSDLR

-501 EIFEFDKNKEGK
+501 EIFEFDKDKEGK

-577 NNEIRPT
+577 NDEIRPTIEDDDNNEIRPA

-594 DEDVYDDSVD
+594 DDEDVYDDSADTTENVKESENVSEVEEVEESEIINEPENVIEAENTPETAEENSATENTANVEEIK
-604 ETEKTPETVEENSVS
+604 ETESIPEVETVEE
-619 ENTVD
+619 
-624 VEEKKES
+624 
-631 ENISESETNKETAN
+631 A
-645 ISEAETNEE
+645 
-654 SKNIPEVEAVE
+654 
-665 ESKDIQEP
+665 
-673 EEVEA
+673 
-678 SENKPEAEE
+678 
-687 SENVPEIDAVE
+687 
-698 ASAIVNEQENVPE
+698 
-711 TVEESSVSENTIN
+711 
-724 SEETKETENI
+724 
-734 SETEI
+734 
-739 NEESKDI
+739 KDI
-746 PEVETVGESKDIP
+746 PEVETVEEAKDIPEAETAEEAKDIP
-759 EVKEVET
+759 EVETIVESDEYSK
-766 PATVNET
+766 VNE
-773 KNVVEPEEDNKTSE
+773 E
-787 VSAPIEEVKTL
+787 SAPIEEIRNS
-798 EETKEEKTVEAVS
+798 EETEEVKSVETVSDE

-845 PKSVFENTESE
+845 PKSVFENTEE
-856 AETETAKAEEDDQI
+856 EVETKVEMTKPEEDDQI
-870 EGQMTLDEVLAEFK
+870 EGQMTLEEVLAEFK
-884 DNESDKP
+884 DNEADK
-891 KDNEANE
+891 KNDNEADE
-898 LKDNATVESED
+898 LKENANETPE
-909 SEASDSEISG
+909 EA
-919 ETSSEE
+919 
-925 SDIKTENE
+925 TEN
-933 EARDVLKALE
+933 AD
-943 QVEETSDEVSSDIL
+943 ETIDEVL
-957 ENANETSDK
+957 ENANETSEETT
-966 VAENSDETSD
+966 ENTDETID
-976 EVSENANEASDKE
+976 EVSENANETSEE
-989 AGNADEVS
+989 A
-997 DKEAEDVNKENVN
+997 
-1010 ETLDTKSES
+1010 
-1019 DSKKSVEKSGDET
+1019 T
-1032 DKSSVPSTGFVVKN
+1032 DKSSVASADFVVKN
-1046 HRIPEEYRSLFN
+1046 HRIPKEYRSLFN

-1225 QFYAIDEMG
+1225 QFYTIDEMG

>member
-176 KYVDKAK
+176 KYVDKAR

-196 NKRYAKDNVTKSD
+196 NKRYAKDNVAKSNIASSNI
-209 TVSKEAAKNITGV
+209 VSTEDSKNITSV
-222 SNGESDNLEVNASN
+222 SNGESDNLEVNAPN
-236 VNAGYVNTTSM
+236 VNAG
-247 SNSIEDLS
+247 SID
-255 EMASENKQISD
+255 
-266 NEDNEEYS
+266 
-274 GADNAEY
+274 
-281 SDADYDEEYDEDS
+281 EYDEDS
-294 EDYSQADNWNQVDA
+294 EDDTQADNWNQVDA

-318 EETDEDEEAER
+318 EESDEDEEAES
-329 EDRTGI
+329 EDHTGM

-342 VAGKEERKASRN
+342 VAGKEERKTSKYN
-354 KNKDDEDLS
+354 KKKDDEEVL

-408 EAEKNTPKL
+408 EAEKNIPKL
-417 TPEEIAANE
+417 TAEEIAANE

-454 RAEQVKSVSNTPS
+454 RAEQVKGTSGTPS

-501 EIFEFDKNKEGK
+501 EIFEFDKDKEGK

-577 NNEIRPT
+577 NDEIRPT
-584 IEDDDSYLDD
+584 IEDDDNNEILPAIEDDDSYLDD
-594 DEDVYDDSVD
+594 DDEDVYDDSAD
-604 ETEKTPETVEENSVS
+604 TTENV
-619 ENTVD
+619 
-624 VEEKKES
+624 KES
-631 ENISESETNKETAN
+631 ENVSEVEEVEESEIINEPENVIETENTPETAEENSATENTVNVEEIKET
-645 ISEAETNEE
+645 E
-654 SKNIPEVEAVE
+654 SIPEVE
-665 ESKDIQEP
+665 
-673 EEVEA
+673 
-678 SENKPEAEE
+678 
-687 SENVPEIDAVE
+687 
-698 ASAIVNEQENVPE
+698 
-711 TVEESSVSENTIN
+711 TVEGA
-724 SEETKETENI
+724 
-734 SETEI
+734 
-739 NEESKDI
+739 KDI
-746 PEVETVGESKDIP
+746 PEVETVEEAKDIPEAETAEEAKDIP
-759 EVKEVET
+759 EVETVEEAKDIPEVET
-766 PATVNET
+766 IVESDEYSKVNE
-773 KNVVEPEEDNKTSE
+773 E
-787 VSAPIEEVKTL
+787 SAPIEEIRNS
-798 EETKEEKTVEAVS
+798 EETEEVKSVETVSDE

-845 PKSVFENTESE
+845 PKSVFENTEE
-856 AETETAKAEEDDQI
+856 EVETKVEMTKPEEDDQI
-870 EGQMTLDEVLAEFK
+870 EGQMTLEEVLAEFK
-884 DNESDKP
+884 DNEADKTN
-891 KDNEANE
+891 DNEADE
-898 LKDNATVESED
+898 LKENANETPE
-909 SEASDSEISG
+909 EA
-919 ETSSEE
+919 
-925 SDIKTENE
+925 TEN
-933 EARDVLKALE
+933 AD
-943 QVEETSDEVSSDIL
+943 ETIDEVL
-957 ENANETSDK
+957 ENANETSEETT
-966 VAENSDETSD
+966 ENTDETID
-976 EVSENANEASDKE
+976 EVSENANETSEE
-989 AGNADEVS
+989 A
-997 DKEAEDVNKENVN
+997 
-1010 ETLDTKSES
+1010 
-1019 DSKKSVEKSGDET
+1019 T
-1032 DKSSVPSTGFVVKN
+1032 DKSSVASADFVVKN
-1046 HRIPEEYRSLFN
+1046 HRIPKEYRSLFN

-1160 TIVDLMIAM
+1160 TIIDLMIAM

-1225 QFYAIDEMG
+1225 QFYTIDEMG

>member
-176 KYVDKAK
+176 KYVDKAR

-196 NKRYAKDNVTKSD
+196 NKRYAKDNVAKSNIASSNI
-209 TVSKEAAKNITGV
+209 VSTEDSKNITSV
-222 SNGESDNLEVNASN
+222 SNGESDNLEVNAPN
-236 VNAGYVNTTSM
+236 VNAG
-247 SNSIEDLS
+247 SID
-255 EMASENKQISD
+255 
-266 NEDNEEYS
+266 
-274 GADNAEY
+274 
-281 SDADYDEEYDEDS
+281 EYDEDS
-294 EDYSQADNWNQVDA
+294 EDDTQADNWNQVDA

-318 EETDEDEEAER
+318 EESDEDEEAES
-329 EDRTGI
+329 EDHTGM

-342 VAGKEERKASRN
+342 VAGKEERKTLKYN
-354 KNKDDEDLS
+354 KKKDDEEVL

-408 EAEKNTPKL
+408 EAEKNIPKL
-417 TPEEIAANE
+417 TAEEIAANE

-454 RAEQVKSVSNTPS
+454 RAEQVKGTSGTPS

-481 LESEDMLSGKSDLR
+481 LESEDMLSGNSDLR

-501 EIFEFDKNKEGK
+501 EIFEFDKDKEGK

-577 NNEIRPT
+577 NDEIRPTIEDDDNNEIRPA

-594 DEDVYDDSVD
+594 DDEDVYDDSADTTENVKESENVSEVEEVEESEIINEPENVIEAENTP
-604 ETEKTPETVEENSVS
+604 ETAEENSATENTVNVEEIKETGSIPEVETVEE
-619 ENTVD
+619 
-624 VEEKKES
+624 
-631 ENISESETNKETAN
+631 A
-645 ISEAETNEE
+645 
-654 SKNIPEVEAVE
+654 
-665 ESKDIQEP
+665 
-673 EEVEA
+673 
-678 SENKPEAEE
+678 
-687 SENVPEIDAVE
+687 
-698 ASAIVNEQENVPE
+698 
-711 TVEESSVSENTIN
+711 
-724 SEETKETENI
+724 
-734 SETEI
+734 
-739 NEESKDI
+739 KDI
-746 PEVETVGESKDIP
+746 PEVETVEESKDIP
-759 EVKEVET
+759 EAET
-766 PATVNET
+766 VA
-773 KNVVEPEEDNKTSE
+773 EPEENIKVDEASAPMEGVGTSE
-787 VSAPIEEVKTL
+787 EKEDTEEVKSV
-798 EETKEEKTVEAVS
+798 ETVS
-811 DEIEDDLIDEPTKR
+811 DEDEIEDDLIDEPTKR

-845 PKSVFENTESE
+845 PKSVFENTEE
-856 AETETAKAEEDDQI
+856 EVETKVEMTKPEEDDQI
-870 EGQMTLDEVLAEFK
+870 EGQMTLEEVLAEFK
-884 DNESDKP
+884 DNEADKTN
-891 KDNEANE
+891 DNEADE
-898 LKDNATVESED
+898 L
-909 SEASDSEISG
+909 
-919 ETSSEE
+919 
-925 SDIKTENE
+925 
-933 EARDVLKALE
+933 
-943 QVEETSDEVSSDIL
+943 
-957 ENANETSDK
+957 
-966 VAENSDETSD
+966 
-976 EVSENANEASDKE
+976 
-989 AGNADEVS
+989 
-997 DKEAEDVNKENVN
+997 KENVN
-1010 ETLDTKSES
+1010 ETSE
-1019 DSKKSVEKSGDET
+1019 EAAENADETIEEVSENVNETSEEATENVDETIDEVSENVNETSEEATENADETIDEVSENVNETSEEAT
-1032 DKSSVPSTGFVVKN
+1032 DKSSVASADFVVKN

-1066 EEKIADTLD
+1066 EEKIADILD

-1086 SKTNNVIITGSAK
+1086 SKTNNLIITGSAK

-1160 TIVDLMIAM
+1160 TIIDLMIAM

-1212 DDMVKIAKDYAEE
+1212 DDMVKIARDYAEE
-1225 QFYAIDEMG
+1225 QFYTIDEMG

>member
-176 KYVDKAK
+176 KYVDKAR

-196 NKRYAKDNVTKSD
+196 NKRYAKDNVAKSNIASSNI
-209 TVSKEAAKNITGV
+209 VSTEDSKNITSV
-222 SNGESDNLEVNASN
+222 SNGESDNLEVNAPN
-236 VNAGYVNTTSM
+236 VNAG
-247 SNSIEDLS
+247 SID
-255 EMASENKQISD
+255 
-266 NEDNEEYS
+266 
-274 GADNAEY
+274 
-281 SDADYDEEYDEDS
+281 EYDEDS
-294 EDYSQADNWNQVDA
+294 EDDTQADNWNQVDA

-318 EETDEDEEAER
+318 EESDEDEEAES
-329 EDRTGI
+329 EDHTGM

-342 VAGKEERKASRN
+342 VAGKEERKTLKYN
-354 KNKDDEDLS
+354 KKKDDEEVL

-408 EAEKNTPKL
+408 EAEKNIPKL
-417 TPEEIAANE
+417 TAEEIAANE

-454 RAEQVKSVSNTPS
+454 RAEQVKGTSGTPS

-481 LESEDMLSGKSDLR
+481 LESEDMLSGNSDLR

-501 EIFEFDKNKEGK
+501 EIFEFDKDKEGK

-577 NNEIRPT
+577 NDEIRPT
-584 IEDDDSYLDD
+584 IEDDDNNEIRPAIEDDDSYLDYD
-594 DEDVYDDSVD
+594 DEDVYDDSSDTTENVKESENVSEVED
-604 ETEKTPETVEENSVS
+604 VEESEIINEPENVIEAENTPETAEENSTTENTVNVEEIKETESIPEVETVEEAK
-619 ENTVD
+619 D
-624 VEEKKES
+624 
-631 ENISESETNKETAN
+631 
-645 ISEAETNEE
+645 
-654 SKNIPEVEAVE
+654 IPEV
-665 ESKDIQEP
+665 K
-673 EEVEA
+673 
-678 SENKPEAEE
+678 
-687 SENVPEIDAVE
+687 
-698 ASAIVNEQENVPE
+698 
-711 TVEESSVSENTIN
+711 TVEEA
-724 SEETKETENI
+724 
-734 SETEI
+734 
-739 NEESKDI
+739 KDI
-746 PEVETVGESKDIP
+746 PEVETV
-759 EVKEVET
+759 
-766 PATVNET
+766 A
-773 KNVVEPEEDNKTSE
+773 EPEENIKVDEASAPMEGVGTSE
-787 VSAPIEEVKTL
+787 EKEDTEEVKSV
-798 EETKEEKTVEAVS
+798 ETVS
-811 DEIEDDLIDEPTKR
+811 DEDEIEDDLIDEPTKR

-845 PKSVFENTESE
+845 PKSVFENTEE
-856 AETETAKAEEDDQI
+856 EVETKVEMTKPEEDDQI
-870 EGQMTLDEVLAEFK
+870 EGQMTLEEVLAEFK
-884 DNESDKP
+884 DNEADKTN
-891 KDNEANE
+891 DNEADE
-898 LKDNATVESED
+898 L
-909 SEASDSEISG
+909 
-919 ETSSEE
+919 
-925 SDIKTENE
+925 
-933 EARDVLKALE
+933 
-943 QVEETSDEVSSDIL
+943 
-957 ENANETSDK
+957 
-966 VAENSDETSD
+966 
-976 EVSENANEASDKE
+976 
-989 AGNADEVS
+989 
-997 DKEAEDVNKENVN
+997 KENVN
-1010 ETLDTKSES
+1010 ETSE
-1019 DSKKSVEKSGDET
+1019 EAAENADETIEEVSENVNETSEEATENVDETIDEVSENVNETSEEATENADETIDEVSENVNETSEEAT
-1032 DKSSVPSTGFVVKN
+1032 DKSSVASADFVVKN

-1066 EEKIADTLD
+1066 EEKIADILD

-1086 SKTNNVIITGSAK
+1086 SKTNNLIITGSAK

-1160 TIVDLMIAM
+1160 TIIDLMIAM

-1225 QFYAIDEMG
+1225 QFYIIDEMG

>member
-176 KYVDKAK
+176 KYVDKAR

-196 NKRYAKDNVTKSD
+196 NKRYAKDNVAKSNIASSNI
-209 TVSKEAAKNITGV
+209 VSTEDSKNITSV
-222 SNGESDNLEVNASN
+222 SNGESDNLEVNAPN
-236 VNAGYVNTTSM
+236 VNAG
-247 SNSIEDLS
+247 SID
-255 EMASENKQISD
+255 
-266 NEDNEEYS
+266 
-274 GADNAEY
+274 
-281 SDADYDEEYDEDS
+281 EYDEDS
-294 EDYSQADNWNQVDA
+294 EDDTQADNWNQVDA

-318 EETDEDEEAER
+318 EESDEDEEAES
-329 EDRTGI
+329 EDHTGM

-342 VAGKEERKASRN
+342 VAGKEERKTSKYN
-354 KNKDDEDLS
+354 KKKDDEEVL

-408 EAEKNTPKL
+408 EAEKNIPKL
-417 TPEEIAANE
+417 TAEEIAANE

-454 RAEQVKSVSNTPS
+454 RAEQVKGTSGTPS
-467 DKYKGMT
+467 DKYRGMT

-481 LESEDMLSGKSDLR
+481 LESEDMLSGNSDLR

-501 EIFEFDKNKEGK
+501 EIFEFDKDKEGK

-577 NNEIRPT
+577 NDEIRPT
-584 IEDDDSYLDD
+584 IEEDDNNEILPAIEDDDSYLDD
-594 DEDVYDDSVD
+594 DDEDVYDDSAD
-604 ETEKTPETVEENSVS
+604 TTENV
-619 ENTVD
+619 
-624 VEEKKES
+624 KES
-631 ENISESETNKETAN
+631 ENVSEVEEVEESEIINEPENVIEAENTPETAEENSATENTVNVEEIKET
-645 ISEAETNEE
+645 E
-654 SKNIPEVEAVE
+654 SIPEV
-665 ESKDIQEP
+665 K
-673 EEVEA
+673 
-678 SENKPEAEE
+678 
-687 SENVPEIDAVE
+687 
-698 ASAIVNEQENVPE
+698 
-711 TVEESSVSENTIN
+711 TVEEA
-724 SEETKETENI
+724 
-734 SETEI
+734 
-739 NEESKDI
+739 KDI
-746 PEVETVGESKDIP
+746 PEVETVGEAKDIP
-759 EVKEVET
+759 EVETVEEAKDIPEAETVGEAKDIPEVET
-766 PATVNET
+766 IVESDEYSKVNE
-773 KNVVEPEEDNKTSE
+773 E
-787 VSAPIEEVKTL
+787 SAPIEEIRNS
-798 EETKEEKTVEAVS
+798 EETEEVKSVETVSDE

-845 PKSVFENTESE
+845 PKSVFENTEE
-856 AETETAKAEEDDQI
+856 EVETKVEMTKPEEDDQI
-870 EGQMTLDEVLAEFK
+870 EGQMTLEEVLAEFK
-884 DNESDKP
+884 DNEADKTN
-891 KDNEANE
+891 DNESDE
-898 LKDNATVESED
+898 LKENTN
-909 SEASDSEISG
+909 
-919 ETSSEE
+919 ETSEE
-925 SDIKTENE
+925 ATEN
-933 EARDVLKALE
+933 AD
-943 QVEETSDEVSSDIL
+943 ETIDEVL
-957 ENANETSDK
+957 ENANETSEE
-966 VAENSDETSD
+966 ATENADETID
-976 EVSENANEASDKE
+976 EVSENANETSEE
-989 AGNADEVS
+989 A
-997 DKEAEDVNKENVN
+997 
-1010 ETLDTKSES
+1010 
-1019 DSKKSVEKSGDET
+1019 T
-1032 DKSSVPSTGFVVKN
+1032 DKSSVASADFVVKN

-1160 TIVDLMIAM
+1160 TIIDLMIAM

-1225 QFYAIDEMG
+1225 QFYIIDEMG

>member
-176 KYVDKAK
+176 KYVDKAR

-196 NKRYAKDNVTKSD
+196 NKRYAKDNVAKSNIASSNI
-209 TVSKEAAKNITGV
+209 VSTEDSKNITSV
-222 SNGESDNLEVNASN
+222 SNGESDNLEVNAPN
-236 VNAGYVNTTSM
+236 VNAG
-247 SNSIEDLS
+247 SID
-255 EMASENKQISD
+255 
-266 NEDNEEYS
+266 
-274 GADNAEY
+274 
-281 SDADYDEEYDEDS
+281 EYDEDS
-294 EDYSQADNWNQVDA
+294 EDDTQADNWNQVDA

-318 EETDEDEEAER
+318 EESDEDEEAES
-329 EDRTGI
+329 EDHTGM

-342 VAGKEERKASRN
+342 VAGKEERKTLKYN
-354 KNKDDEDLS
+354 KKKDDEEVL

-408 EAEKNTPKL
+408 EAEKNIPKL
-417 TPEEIAANE
+417 TAEEIAANE

-454 RAEQVKSVSNTPS
+454 RAEQVKGTSGTPS

-481 LESEDMLSGKSDLR
+481 LESEDMLSGNSDLR

-501 EIFEFDKNKEGK
+501 EIFEFDKDKEGK

-577 NNEIRPT
+577 NDEIRPT
-584 IEDDDSYLDD
+584 IEDDDNNEIRPAIEDDDSYLDYD
-594 DEDVYDDSVD
+594 DEDVYDDSSD
-604 ETEKTPETVEENSVS
+604 TTENV
-619 ENTVD
+619 
-624 VEEKKES
+624 KES
-631 ENISESETNKETAN
+631 ENVSEVEDVEESEIINEPENVIEAENTPETAEENSTTENTVNVEEIKET
-645 ISEAETNEE
+645 E
-654 SKNIPEVEAVE
+654 SIPEVETA
-665 ESKDIQEP
+665 
-673 EEVEA
+673 
-678 SENKPEAEE
+678 
-687 SENVPEIDAVE
+687 
-698 ASAIVNEQENVPE
+698 
-711 TVEESSVSENTIN
+711 
-724 SEETKETENI
+724 
-734 SETEI
+734 
-739 NEESKDI
+739 EESKDI
-746 PEVETVGESKDIP
+746 PEVETVEESKDIP
-759 EVKEVET
+759 EAETAEEAKDIPEAEIVKEAKDIPEVET
-766 PATVNET
+766 IVESDEYSKVNE
-773 KNVVEPEEDNKTSE
+773 E
-787 VSAPIEEVKTL
+787 SAPIEEIRNS
-798 EETKEEKTVEAVS
+798 EETEEVKSVETVSDE

-845 PKSVFENTESE
+845 PKSVFENTEE
-856 AETETAKAEEDDQI
+856 EVETKVEMTKPEEDDQI
-870 EGQMTLDEVLAEFK
+870 EGQMTLEEVLAEFK
-884 DNESDKP
+884 DNEADKTN
-891 KDNEANE
+891 DNEADE
-898 LKDNATVESED
+898 LK
-909 SEASDSEISG
+909 
-919 ETSSEE
+919 
-925 SDIKTENE
+925 
-933 EARDVLKALE
+933 
-943 QVEETSDEVSSDIL
+943 
-957 ENANETSDK
+957 ENANETPEE
-966 VAENSDETSD
+966 ATENADETID
-976 EVSENANEASDKE
+976 EVSENANETSEE
-989 AGNADEVS
+989 ATENADETIDEVS
-997 DKEAEDVNKENVN
+997 ENVN
-1010 ETLDTKSES
+1010 ETSE
-1019 DSKKSVEKSGDET
+1019 EAT
-1032 DKSSVPSTGFVVKN
+1032 DKSSVASADFVVKN

-1066 EEKIADTLD
+1066 EEKIADILD

-1086 SKTNNVIITGSAK
+1086 SKTNNLIITGSAK

-1160 TIVDLMIAM
+1160 TIIDLMIAM

-1225 QFYAIDEMG
+1225 QFYIIDEMG

>member
-176 KYVDKAK
+176 KYVDKAR

-196 NKRYAKDNVTKSD
+196 NKRYAKDNVAKSNIASSNI
-209 TVSKEAAKNITGV
+209 VSTEDSKNITSV
-222 SNGESDNLEVNASN
+222 SNGESDNLEVNAPN
-236 VNAGYVNTTSM
+236 VNAG
-247 SNSIEDLS
+247 SID
-255 EMASENKQISD
+255 
-266 NEDNEEYS
+266 
-274 GADNAEY
+274 
-281 SDADYDEEYDEDS
+281 EYDEDS
-294 EDYSQADNWNQVDA
+294 EDDTQADNWNQVDA

-318 EETDEDEEAER
+318 EESDEDEEAES
-329 EDRTGI
+329 EDHTGM

-342 VAGKEERKASRN
+342 VAGKEERKTSKYN
-354 KNKDDEDLS
+354 KKKDDEEVL

-408 EAEKNTPKL
+408 EAEKNIPKL
-417 TPEEIAANE
+417 TAEEIAANE

-454 RAEQVKSVSNTPS
+454 RAEQVKGTSGTPS

-481 LESEDMLSGKSDLR
+481 LESEDMLSGNSDLR

-501 EIFEFDKNKEGK
+501 EIFEFDKDKEGK

-577 NNEIRPT
+577 NDEIRPTIEDDDNNEIRPA

-594 DEDVYDDSVD
+594 DDEDVYDDSADTTENVKELEKVSEFEEVEESEIINEPENVIEAENTPETAEENSATENTVNVEEIK
-604 ETEKTPETVEENSVS
+604 ETESIPEAETVEEAK
-619 ENTVD
+619 D
-624 VEEKKES
+624 
-631 ENISESETNKETAN
+631 
-645 ISEAETNEE
+645 
-654 SKNIPEVEAVE
+654 IPEVETIAE
-665 ESKDIQEP
+665 AKDI
-673 EEVEA
+673 
-678 SENKPEAEE
+678 PEAETAE
-687 SENVPEIDAVE
+687 E
-698 ASAIVNEQENVPE
+698 A
-711 TVEESSVSENTIN
+711 
-724 SEETKETENI
+724 
-734 SETEI
+734 
-739 NEESKDI
+739 KDI
-746 PEVETVGESKDIP
+746 PEVETVEEAKDIP
-759 EVKEVET
+759 EVETIVESDEYSK
-766 PATVNET
+766 VNE
-773 KNVVEPEEDNKTSE
+773 E
-787 VSAPIEEVKTL
+787 SAPIEEIRNS
-798 EETKEEKTVEAVS
+798 EETEEVKSVETVS
-811 DEIEDDLIDEPTKR
+811 DEDKIEDDLIDEPTKR

-845 PKSVFENTESE
+845 PKSVFENTEE
-856 AETETAKAEEDDQI
+856 EVETKVEMTKPEEDDQI
-870 EGQMTLDEVLAEFK
+870 EGQMTLEEVLAEFK
-884 DNESDKP
+884 DNEADK
-891 KDNEANE
+891 KNDNEADE
-898 LKDNATVESED
+898 LKENANETPE
-909 SEASDSEISG
+909 EA
-919 ETSSEE
+919 
-925 SDIKTENE
+925 TEN
-933 EARDVLKALE
+933 AD
-943 QVEETSDEVSSDIL
+943 ETIDEVL
-957 ENANETSDK
+957 ENANETSEETT
-966 VAENSDETSD
+966 ENTDETID
-976 EVSENANEASDKE
+976 EVSENANETSEE
-989 AGNADEVS
+989 A
-997 DKEAEDVNKENVN
+997 
-1010 ETLDTKSES
+1010 
-1019 DSKKSVEKSGDET
+1019 T
-1032 DKSSVPSTGFVVKN
+1032 DKSSVASADFVVKN
-1046 HRIPEEYRSLFN
+1046 HRIPKEYRSLFN

-1225 QFYAIDEMG
+1225 QFYTIDEMG

>member
-176 KYVDKAK
+176 KYVDKAR

-196 NKRYAKDNVTKSD
+196 NKRYAKDNVAKSNIASSNI
-209 TVSKEAAKNITGV
+209 VSTEDSKNITSV
-222 SNGESDNLEVNASN
+222 SNGESDNLEVNAPN
-236 VNAGYVNTTSM
+236 VNAG
-247 SNSIEDLS
+247 SID
-255 EMASENKQISD
+255 
-266 NEDNEEYS
+266 
-274 GADNAEY
+274 
-281 SDADYDEEYDEDS
+281 EYDEDS
-294 EDYSQADNWNQVDA
+294 EDDTQADNWNQVDA

-318 EETDEDEEAER
+318 EESDEDEEAES
-329 EDRTGI
+329 EDHTGM

-342 VAGKEERKASRN
+342 VAGKEERKTLKYN
-354 KNKDDEDLS
+354 KKKDDEEVL

-408 EAEKNTPKL
+408 EAEKNIPKL
-417 TPEEIAANE
+417 TAEEIAANE

-454 RAEQVKSVSNTPS
+454 RAEQVKGTSGTPS

-501 EIFEFDKNKEGK
+501 EIFEFDKDKEGK

-577 NNEIRPT
+577 NDEIRPTIEDDDNNEIRPA

-594 DEDVYDDSVD
+594 DDEDVYDDSADTTENVKESENVSEVED
-604 ETEKTPETVEENSVS
+604 VEESEIINEPENVIEAENTPETAEENSATENTVNVEEIKETGSIPEVETVEE
-619 ENTVD
+619 
-624 VEEKKES
+624 
-631 ENISESETNKETAN
+631 A
-645 ISEAETNEE
+645 
-654 SKNIPEVEAVE
+654 
-665 ESKDIQEP
+665 
-673 EEVEA
+673 
-678 SENKPEAEE
+678 
-687 SENVPEIDAVE
+687 
-698 ASAIVNEQENVPE
+698 
-711 TVEESSVSENTIN
+711 
-724 SEETKETENI
+724 
-734 SETEI
+734 
-739 NEESKDI
+739 KDI
-746 PEVETVGESKDIP
+746 PEVETVEESKDIP
-759 EVKEVET
+759 EAETAEEAKDIPEVET
-766 PATVNET
+766 VEEAKDIPEVETIVESDEYSKVNE
-773 KNVVEPEEDNKTSE
+773 E
-787 VSAPIEEVKTL
+787 SAPIEEIRNS
-798 EETKEEKTVEAVS
+798 EETEEVKSVETVSDE

-845 PKSVFENTESE
+845 PKSVFENTEE
-856 AETETAKAEEDDQI
+856 EVETKVEMTKPEEDDQI
-870 EGQMTLDEVLAEFK
+870 EGQMTLEEVLAEFK
-884 DNESDKP
+884 YNEADKTN
-891 KDNEANE
+891 DNEADE
-898 LKDNATVESED
+898 LK
-909 SEASDSEISG
+909 
-919 ETSSEE
+919 
-925 SDIKTENE
+925 
-933 EARDVLKALE
+933 
-943 QVEETSDEVSSDIL
+943 
-957 ENANETSDK
+957 ENANETPEE
-966 VAENSDETSD
+966 ATENADETIDEVSENVNETSEEATENAD
-976 EVSENANEASDKE
+976 ETIEEVSENANETSEE
-989 AGNADEVS
+989 A
-997 DKEAEDVNKENVN
+997 
-1010 ETLDTKSES
+1010 
-1019 DSKKSVEKSGDET
+1019 T
-1032 DKSSVPSTGFVVKN
+1032 DKSSVASAGFVVKN

-1066 EEKIADTLD
+1066 EEKIADILD

-1086 SKTNNVIITGSAK
+1086 SKTNNLIITGSAK

-1160 TIVDLMIAM
+1160 TIIDLMIAM

-1225 QFYAIDEMG
+1225 QYYIIDEMG

>member
-55 QYEKAKEVLLIAY
+55 QYDKAKEVLLIAY

-176 KYVDKAK
+176 KYVDKAR

-196 NKRYAKDNVTKSD
+196 NKRYAKDNVAKSNIASSNI
-209 TVSKEAAKNITGV
+209 VSTEDSKNITSV
-222 SNGESDNLEVNASN
+222 SNGESDNLEVNAPN
-236 VNAGYVNTTSM
+236 VNAG
-247 SNSIEDLS
+247 SID
-255 EMASENKQISD
+255 
-266 NEDNEEYS
+266 
-274 GADNAEY
+274 
-281 SDADYDEEYDEDS
+281 EYDEDS
-294 EDYSQADNWNQVDA
+294 EDNTQADNWNQVDA

-318 EETDEDEEAER
+318 EESDEDEEAES
-329 EDRTGI
+329 EDHTGM

-342 VAGKEERKASRN
+342 VAGKEERKTSKYN
-354 KNKDDEDLS
+354 KKKDDEEVL

-408 EAEKNTPKL
+408 EAEKNIPKL
-417 TPEEIAANE
+417 TAEEIAANE

-454 RAEQVKSVSNTPS
+454 RAEQVKGTSGTPS

-481 LESEDMLSGKSDLR
+481 LESEDMLSGNSDLR

-501 EIFEFDKNKEGK
+501 EIFEFDKDKEGK

-577 NNEIRPT
+577 NDEIRPTIEDDDNNEIRPA

-594 DEDVYDDSVD
+594 DDEDVYDDSADTTENTVNVEEIK
-604 ETEKTPETVEENSVS
+604 ETESIPEAETVEEAK
-619 ENTVD
+619 D
-624 VEEKKES
+624 
-631 ENISESETNKETAN
+631 IP
-645 ISEAETNEE
+645 EAET
-654 SKNIPEVEAVE
+654 VEKA
-665 ESKDIQEP
+665 
-673 EEVEA
+673 
-678 SENKPEAEE
+678 
-687 SENVPEIDAVE
+687 
-698 ASAIVNEQENVPE
+698 
-711 TVEESSVSENTIN
+711 
-724 SEETKETENI
+724 
-734 SETEI
+734 
-739 NEESKDI
+739 KDI
-746 PEVETVGESKDIP
+746 PEVETVEEAKDIP
-759 EVKEVET
+759 EVET
-766 PATVNET
+766 VA
-773 KNVVEPEEDNKTSE
+773 EPEENIKVDETSAPMEGVGTSE
-787 VSAPIEEVKTL
+787 ETEDTEEKEEVKPV
-798 EETKEEKTVEAVS
+798 ETVS
-811 DEIEDDLIDEPTKR
+811 DEDEIEDDLIDEPTKR

-845 PKSVFENTESE
+845 PKSVFENTEE
-856 AETETAKAEEDDQI
+856 EVETKVEMTKPEEDDQI
-870 EGQMTLDEVLAEFK
+870 EGQMTLEEVLAEFK
-884 DNESDKP
+884 DNEADELKE
-891 KDNEANE
+891 NANE
-898 LKDNATVESED
+898 TPE
-909 SEASDSEISG
+909 EA
-919 ETSSEE
+919 
-925 SDIKTENE
+925 TEN
-933 EARDVLKALE
+933 AD
-943 QVEETSDEVSSDIL
+943 ETIDEVL
-957 ENANETSDK
+957 ENANETSEETT
-966 VAENSDETSD
+966 ENTDETID
-976 EVSENANEASDKE
+976 EVSEN
-989 AGNADEVS
+989 
-997 DKEAEDVNKENVN
+997 VN
-1010 ETLDTKSES
+1010 ETSE
-1019 DSKKSVEKSGDET
+1019 EAT
-1032 DKSSVPSTGFVVKN
+1032 DKSSVASADFVVKN

-1066 EEKIADTLD
+1066 EEKIADILD

-1086 SKTNNVIITGSAK
+1086 SKTNNLIITGSAK

-1160 TIVDLMIAM
+1160 TIIDLMIAM

-1225 QFYAIDEMG
+1225 QFYIIDEMG

>member
-176 KYVDKAK
+176 KYVDKAR

-196 NKRYAKDNVTKSD
+196 NKRYAKDNVAKSNIASSNI
-209 TVSKEAAKNITGV
+209 VSTEESKNIMSV
-222 SNGESDNLEVNASN
+222 SNGESDNLEVNAPN
-236 VNAGYVNTTSM
+236 VNAG
-247 SNSIEDLS
+247 SID
-255 EMASENKQISD
+255 
-266 NEDNEEYS
+266 
-274 GADNAEY
+274 
-281 SDADYDEEYDEDS
+281 EYDEDS
-294 EDYSQADNWNQVDA
+294 EDDTQADNWNQVDA
-308 LGRERVSKVN
+308 LGRERISKVN
-318 EETDEDEEAER
+318 EESDEDEETES
-329 EDRTGI
+329 EDHTGM

-342 VAGKEERKASRN
+342 VAGKEERKTSKYN
-354 KNKDDEDLS
+354 KKKDDEEVL

-408 EAEKNTPKL
+408 EAEKNIPKL
-417 TPEEIAANE
+417 TAEEIAANE

-454 RAEQVKSVSNTPS
+454 RAEQVKGTSGTPS

-481 LESEDMLSGKSDLR
+481 LESEDMLSGNSDLK

-501 EIFEFDKNKEGK
+501 EIFEFDKDKEGK

-577 NNEIRPT
+577 NDEIRPTIEDDDNNEIRPA

-594 DEDVYDDSVD
+594 DDEDVYDDSAD
-604 ETEKTPETVEENSVS
+604 TTENV
-619 ENTVD
+619 
-624 VEEKKES
+624 KES
-631 ENISESETNKETAN
+631 ENVSEVEEVEESEIINEPENVIETENTPETAEENSATENTVNVEEIKET
-645 ISEAETNEE
+645 E
-654 SKNIPEVEAVE
+654 SIPEVE
-665 ESKDIQEP
+665 
-673 EEVEA
+673 
-678 SENKPEAEE
+678 
-687 SENVPEIDAVE
+687 
-698 ASAIVNEQENVPE
+698 
-711 TVEESSVSENTIN
+711 TVEGA
-724 SEETKETENI
+724 
-734 SETEI
+734 
-739 NEESKDI
+739 KDI
-746 PEVETVGESKDIP
+746 PEVETVEEAKDIPEAETAEEAKDIP
-759 EVKEVET
+759 EVETVEEAKDIPEVET
-766 PATVNET
+766 IVESDEYSKVNE
-773 KNVVEPEEDNKTSE
+773 E
-787 VSAPIEEVKTL
+787 SAPIEEIRNS
-798 EETKEEKTVEAVS
+798 EETEEVKSVETVSDE

-845 PKSVFENTESE
+845 PKSVFENTEE
-856 AETETAKAEEDDQI
+856 EVETKVEMTKPEEDDQI
-870 EGQMTLDEVLAEFK
+870 EGQMTLEEVLAEFK
-884 DNESDKP
+884 DNEADKTN
-891 KDNEANE
+891 DNEADE
-898 LKDNATVESED
+898 LKENANETPE
-909 SEASDSEISG
+909 EA
-919 ETSSEE
+919 
-925 SDIKTENE
+925 TEN
-933 EARDVLKALE
+933 AD
-943 QVEETSDEVSSDIL
+943 ETIDEVL
-957 ENANETSDK
+957 ENANETSEETT
-966 VAENSDETSD
+966 ENTDETID
-976 EVSENANEASDKE
+976 EVSENANETSEE
-989 AGNADEVS
+989 A
-997 DKEAEDVNKENVN
+997 
-1010 ETLDTKSES
+1010 
-1019 DSKKSVEKSGDET
+1019 T
-1032 DKSSVPSTGFVVKN
+1032 DKSSVASADFVVKN
-1046 HRIPEEYRSLFN
+1046 HRIPKEYRSLFN

-1160 TIVDLMIAM
+1160 TIIDLMIAM

-1225 QFYAIDEMG
+1225 QFYTIDEMG

>member
-176 KYVDKAK
+176 KYVDKAR

-196 NKRYAKDNVTKSD
+196 NKRYAKDNVAKSNIASSNI
-209 TVSKEAAKNITGV
+209 VSTEDSKNITSV
-222 SNGESDNLEVNASN
+222 SNGESDNLEVNAPN
-236 VNAGYVNTTSM
+236 VNAG
-247 SNSIEDLS
+247 SID
-255 EMASENKQISD
+255 
-266 NEDNEEYS
+266 
-274 GADNAEY
+274 
-281 SDADYDEEYDEDS
+281 EYDEDS
-294 EDYSQADNWNQVDA
+294 EDDTQADNWNQVDA

-318 EETDEDEEAER
+318 EESDEDEEAES
-329 EDRTGI
+329 EDHTGM

-342 VAGKEERKASRN
+342 VAGKEERKTSKYN
-354 KNKDDEDLS
+354 KKKDDEEVL

-408 EAEKNTPKL
+408 EAEKNIPKL
-417 TPEEIAANE
+417 TAEEIAANE

-454 RAEQVKSVSNTPS
+454 RAEQVKGTSGTPS

-481 LESEDMLSGKSDLR
+481 LESEDMLSGNSDLR

-501 EIFEFDKNKEGK
+501 EIFEFDKDKEGK

-577 NNEIRPT
+577 NDEIRPT
-584 IEDDDSYLDD
+584 IEEDDNNEILPAIEDDDSYLDD
-594 DEDVYDDSVD
+594 DDEDVYDDSAD
-604 ETEKTPETVEENSVS
+604 TTENV
-619 ENTVD
+619 
-624 VEEKKES
+624 KES
-631 ENISESETNKETAN
+631 ENVSEVEEVEESEIINEPENVIEAENTPETAEENSATENTVNVEEIKET
-645 ISEAETNEE
+645 E
-654 SKNIPEVEAVE
+654 SIPEV
-665 ESKDIQEP
+665 K
-673 EEVEA
+673 
-678 SENKPEAEE
+678 
-687 SENVPEIDAVE
+687 
-698 ASAIVNEQENVPE
+698 
-711 TVEESSVSENTIN
+711 TVEEA
-724 SEETKETENI
+724 
-734 SETEI
+734 
-739 NEESKDI
+739 KDI
-746 PEVETVGESKDIP
+746 PEVETVGEAKDIP
-759 EVKEVET
+759 EVETVEEAKDIQEAETVGEAKDIPEVET
-766 PATVNET
+766 IVESDEYSKVNE
-773 KNVVEPEEDNKTSE
+773 E
-787 VSAPIEEVKTL
+787 SAPIEEIRNS
-798 EETKEEKTVEAVS
+798 EETEEVKSVETVSDE

-845 PKSVFENTESE
+845 PKSVFENTEE
-856 AETETAKAEEDDQI
+856 EVETKVEMTKPEEDDQI
-870 EGQMTLDEVLAEFK
+870 EGQMTLEEVLAEFK
-884 DNESDKP
+884 DNEADKTN
-891 KDNEANE
+891 DNESDE
-898 LKDNATVESED
+898 LKENTN
-909 SEASDSEISG
+909 
-919 ETSSEE
+919 ETSEE
-925 SDIKTENE
+925 ATEN
-933 EARDVLKALE
+933 AD
-943 QVEETSDEVSSDIL
+943 ETIDEVL
-957 ENANETSDK
+957 ENANETSEE
-966 VAENSDETSD
+966 ATENADETID
-976 EVSENANEASDKE
+976 EVSENANETSEE
-989 AGNADEVS
+989 A
-997 DKEAEDVNKENVN
+997 
-1010 ETLDTKSES
+1010 
-1019 DSKKSVEKSGDET
+1019 T
-1032 DKSSVPSTGFVVKN
+1032 DKSSVASADFVVKN

-1160 TIVDLMIAM
+1160 TIIDLMIAM

-1225 QFYAIDEMG
+1225 QFYIIDEMG

>member
-196 NKRYAKDNVTKSD
+196 NKRYAKDNVAKSNTASSN
-209 TVSKEAAKNITGV
+209 TVSKEVSKNITGV
-222 SNGESDNLEVNASN
+222 SNGESDNLEANTSN
-236 VNAGYVNTTSM
+236 VNAGSVNATSM
-247 SNSIEDLS
+247 SNSIDDLT
-255 EMASENKQISD
+255 EMASANKQISD

-308 LGRERVSKVN
+308 LGRERVSKVS
-318 EETDEDEEAER
+318 EETDEDEEAES
-329 EDRTGI
+329 EDHTGI

-342 VAGKEERKASRN
+342 VAGKEERKASKYN
-354 KNKDDEDLS
+354 KKKDDEDLS

-417 TPEEIAANE
+417 TAEEIAANE

-454 RAEQVKSVSNTPS
+454 RAEQIKSTSGTPS
-467 DKYKGMT
+467 DKYKGMS

-481 LESEDMLSGKSDLR
+481 LESEDMLSGNSDLR

-584 IEDDDSYLDD
+584 IEEDDSYLDD

-604 ETEKTPETVEENSVS
+604 ETE
-619 ENTVD
+619 D
-624 VEEKKES
+624 VKE
-631 ENISESETNKETAN
+631 
-645 ISEAETNEE
+645 
-654 SKNIPEVEAVE
+654 
-665 ESKDIQEP
+665 
-673 EEVEA
+673 

-687 SENVPEIDAVE
+687 LETLPEVEEVETSANVNATENEPE
-698 ASAIVNEQENVPE
+698 VNE
-711 TVEESSVSENTIN
+711 ESKDI
-724 SEETKETENI
+724 SEEEAV
-734 SETEI
+734 
-739 NEESKDI
+739 EESKDI
-746 PEVETVGESKDIP
+746 PEVETVEESK
-759 EVKEVET
+759 
-766 PATVNET
+766 
-773 KNVVEPEEDNKTSE
+773 EDNKASE
-787 VSAPIEEVKTL
+787 VSAPIEEVRTL

-811 DEIEDDLIDEPTKR
+811 DEIEDDLIDGPTKR

-845 PKSVFENTESE
+845 PKSVFENTEE
-856 AETETAKAEEDDQI
+856 EVKAKTEMTKSEEDDQI
-870 EGQMTLDEVLAEFK
+870 EGQMTLDEVMAEFK
-884 DNESDKP
+884 N
-891 KDNEANE
+891 NEA
-898 LKDNATVESED
+898 AESED
-909 SEASDSEISG
+909 SEVSDSDISDKTLSG
-919 ETSSEE
+919 E
-925 SDIKTENE
+925 SDIKTNND

-943 QVEETSDEVSSDIL
+943 QVEETTDEVSDDIL
-957 ENANETSDK
+957 ENANEASEE
-966 VAENSDETSD
+966 VA
-976 EVSENANEASDKE
+976 ENANEASE
-989 AGNADEVS
+989 EVAENANEVS
-997 DKEAEDVNKENVN
+997 EEAAENVN
-1010 ETLDTKSES
+1010 EVSEEVTEEVTEDVNETLETESESNSKKSVEESES
-1019 DSKKSVEKSGDET
+1019 DSKKSVEKPEDKT
-1032 DKSSVPSTGFVVKN
+1032 DKSSVASTGFVVKN

-1160 TIVDLMIAM
+1160 TIIDLMIAM

>member
-176 KYVDKAK
+176 KYVDKAR

-196 NKRYAKDNVTKSD
+196 NKRYAKDNVAKSNIASSNI
-209 TVSKEAAKNITGV
+209 VSTEDSKNITSV
-222 SNGESDNLEVNASN
+222 SNGESDNLEVNAPN
-236 VNAGYVNTTSM
+236 VNAG
-247 SNSIEDLS
+247 SID
-255 EMASENKQISD
+255 
-266 NEDNEEYS
+266 
-274 GADNAEY
+274 
-281 SDADYDEEYDEDS
+281 EYDEDS
-294 EDYSQADNWNQVDA
+294 EDDTQADNWNQVDA

-318 EETDEDEEAER
+318 EESDEDEEAEI
-329 EDRTGI
+329 EDHTGM

-342 VAGKEERKASRN
+342 VAGKEERKTLKYN
-354 KNKDDEDLS
+354 KKKDDEEVL

-408 EAEKNTPKL
+408 EAEKNIPKL
-417 TPEEIAANE
+417 TAEEIAANE

-454 RAEQVKSVSNTPS
+454 RAEQVKGTSGTPS

-481 LESEDMLSGKSDLR
+481 LESEDMLSGNSDLR

-501 EIFEFDKNKEGK
+501 EIFEFDKDKEGK

-577 NNEIRPT
+577 NDEIRPTIEDDDNNEIRPA

-594 DEDVYDDSVD
+594 DDEDVYDDSADTTENVKESENVSEVEEVEESEIINEPENVIEAENTP
-604 ETEKTPETVEENSVS
+604 ETAEENSATENTVNVEEIKETGSIPEVETVEE
-619 ENTVD
+619 
-624 VEEKKES
+624 
-631 ENISESETNKETAN
+631 A
-645 ISEAETNEE
+645 
-654 SKNIPEVEAVE
+654 
-665 ESKDIQEP
+665 
-673 EEVEA
+673 
-678 SENKPEAEE
+678 
-687 SENVPEIDAVE
+687 
-698 ASAIVNEQENVPE
+698 
-711 TVEESSVSENTIN
+711 
-724 SEETKETENI
+724 
-734 SETEI
+734 
-739 NEESKDI
+739 KDI
-746 PEVETVGESKDIP
+746 PEVETVEESKDIP
-759 EVKEVET
+759 EAETAEEAKDIPEAEIVKEAKDIPEVET
-766 PATVNET
+766 IVESDEYSKVNE
-773 KNVVEPEEDNKTSE
+773 E
-787 VSAPIEEVKTL
+787 SAPIEEIRNS
-798 EETKEEKTVEAVS
+798 EETEEVKSVETVSDE

-845 PKSVFENTESE
+845 PKSVFENTEE
-856 AETETAKAEEDDQI
+856 EVETKVEMTKPEEDDQI
-870 EGQMTLDEVLAEFK
+870 EGQMTLEEVLAEFK
-884 DNESDKP
+884 DNEADKTN
-891 KDNEANE
+891 DNEADE
-898 LKDNATVESED
+898 LK
-909 SEASDSEISG
+909 
-919 ETSSEE
+919 
-925 SDIKTENE
+925 
-933 EARDVLKALE
+933 
-943 QVEETSDEVSSDIL
+943 
-957 ENANETSDK
+957 ENANETPEE
-966 VAENSDETSD
+966 ATENADETID
-976 EVSENANEASDKE
+976 EVSENANETSEE
-989 AGNADEVS
+989 A
-997 DKEAEDVNKENVN
+997 
-1010 ETLDTKSES
+1010 
-1019 DSKKSVEKSGDET
+1019 T
-1032 DKSSVPSTGFVVKN
+1032 DKSSVASADFVVKN

-1066 EEKIADTLD
+1066 EEKIADILD

-1086 SKTNNVIITGSAK
+1086 SKTNNLIITGSAK

-1160 TIVDLMIAM
+1160 TIIDLMIAM

-1225 QFYAIDEMG
+1225 QFYIIDEMG